1 MFREDNVEQAI
12 IEQLKEL
19 GYEYQYAPDIE
30 RDYKE
35 AILKDVFYESLYKIN
50 KGITEDIADEVYR
63 KIRNFHAVDL
73 VEANYEFY
81 HMLYAGVEVPIEG
94 DKTFVAKLIDRE
106 NIEHNLFQ
114 VLNQYTVIEYK
125 EKRPDVVVFINGIP
139 LIVFELK
146 NAINEDTTI
155 ENAYNQIKNYQED
168 IKSLFYY
175 NAFSVISDGIN
186 ARIGTITADFNR
198 FMTWKSKDGE
208 KPEDNINQIDV
219 LLNGVFRKDRLID
232 IITNFILFQNKEKG
246 RIKILAGYHQY
257 FAVDKSIKSTLK
269 ALDEHT
275 GKAGVVWHTQGS
287 GKSFAMVFYTG
298 KISKIQSLNNPTIV
312 VLTDRNDLDN
322 QLYETFANTNREIL
336 PQKTQHAASRK
347 KLKELLSVNAGGI
360 IFTTIQKFEEG
371 DDIISDRENIIFIV
385 DEAHRSQYSTE
396 KKFNRKTGEFQTGYA
411 KKMRD
416 SLPKATF
423 IAFTGTPIEY
433 ADKNTRIL
441 FGDYIDVYDMTQAVL
456 DNATVPIYYENRV
469 AKLKLDEN
477 VLKEID
483 DEYKYI
489 IENDEADVETVTKS
503 KEELAKLETVIGAQD
518 RLEMLSKDIIEH
530 YEQREDI
537 LNGKAM
543 IVCMTRKIAI
553 DLYKEI
559 IEKRPEWKDKIKVVL
574 TDNND
579 DPTNWHEIV
588 GNKKYR
594 DDLATEFK
602 DEKSKLKIV
611 IVVDMWLTGFDVPD
625 LATMYIDKPMRGH
638 NLMQAIARVNRVY
651 KDKEAGLIVDYIGI
665 GADLRNAL
673 NEYTNRDRDKVPDIT
688 AAYVI
693 VREKLEVMRDFFYG
707 FDYQGFF
714 SSSNQLR
721 LRTLADGINYVL
733 SKDEDEKKDFIA
745 EATALSQA
753 ETLARSILDEQTK
766 LEVEFFKGVKVGVN
780 KITGKGHL
788 TTTEVNQRI
797 LNVLE
802 QAIQEDGII
811 DIFKAADRSNPEISI
826 LSEEYLESIKKS
838 KNKNIAAELLKRL
851 IDGNIRV
858 FKRTNLVKAE
868 LFSQK
873 MTEIMKKYNNRLITS
888 AEVIEEL
895 LNLSKE
901 VVDAKNEGKE
911 KGLTDDEYA
920 FYDAL
925 VKDPNVLK
933 EMQDEVLIQLAHELT
948 ETVRKNRTVDWDK
961 KESARAFM
969 RREIKRLLR
978 KYHYP
983 PTKADEAVQTVV
995 LQAELMGEN
1004 IEVSKK
1010 RDDDTQTE
1018 HINVKTTGF
1027 RNEEELYNLVNNNAE
1042 ILKVAEEEEKYD
1054 PFESNKGKFK
1064 TESGRNIYY
1073 YGEEFGEMPVVNK
1086 KYEGINTLNDLFGIL
1101 LKAWSKESAYPSAQ
1115 EDPEYNKVNDPTYGQ
1130 CAITATIVHDLFGG
1144 TIHRI
1149 RVNGGGTHYFN
1160 KINGHYIDLTRD
1172 QFDIY
1177 NIPINYEPNET
1188 IDREYCNK
1196 NQDTLKRYN
1205 KLIENLARIINL

>member
-1 MFREDNVEQAI
+1 MFKESNVEEAI
-12 IEQLKEL
+12 IEQLQEL
-19 GYEYQYAPDIE
+19 GYGYQYGPDIE

-35 AILKDVFYESLYKIN
+35 PILKDVFYDSLYKIN
-50 KGITEDIADEVYR
+50 KYITEDIADEVYR
-63 KIRNFHAVDL
+63 KVRNFRNVDL

-94 DKTFVAKLIDRE
+94 DRTFVARLIDRN
-106 NIEHNLFQ
+106 NIENNVFQ
-114 VLNQYTVIEYK
+114 VINQYTVIEYK

-168 IKSLFYY
+168 IRNLFYY

-208 KPEDNINQIDV
+208 KPEENINQIDV
-219 LLNGVFRKDRLID
+219 LLNGVFRKNRLID
-232 IITNFILFQNKEKG
+232 IISNFILFQNKEEG

-257 FAVDKSIKSTLK
+257 FAVEKSIKSTLK
-269 ALDEHT
+269 AIEEHS

-298 KISKIQSLNNPTIV
+298 KMLKIPNLNNPTIV

-322 QLYETFANTNREIL
+322 QLYSTFANTNREIL
-336 PQKTQHAASRK
+336 PQEATQALNRK
-347 KLKELLSVNAGGI
+347 NLKELLKVNAGGI
-360 IFTTIQKFEEG
+360 TFTTIQKFEEG
-371 DDIISDRENIIFIV
+371 EDVISERDNIIFIV
-385 DEAHRSQYSTE
+385 DEAHRSQYSLE
-396 KKFNRKTGEFQTGYA
+396 KKLNRKTGEFQVGYA

-416 SLPKATF
+416 SLPNATF

-441 FGDYIDVYDMTQAVL
+441 FGDYIDIYDMTQAVL

-469 AKLKLDEN
+469 AKLKLDEE

-483 DEYKYI
+483 DEYNYI
-489 IENDEADVETVTKS
+489 VENDEADAETVNKS
-503 KEELAKLETVIGAQD
+503 KEKLAKLETVIGSQD
-518 RLEMLSKDIIEH
+518 RLDMLSKDIIEH
-530 YEQREDI
+530 YEQRADI

-553 DLYKEI
+553 NLYKKI
-559 IEKRPEWKDKIKVVL
+559 LNKRPDWNNKIKVVL
-574 TDNND
+574 TDNNN
-579 DPTNWHEIV
+579 DPTEWHEIV

-594 DDLATEFK
+594 DDLAIEFK
-602 DEKSKLKIV
+602 NEDSELKIV

-693 VREKLEVMRDFFYG
+693 VKEKLEIMRDFFYG
-707 FDYQGFF
+707 FNYEPFF

-721 LRTLADGINYVL
+721 LKTLADGINYVL
-733 SKDEDEKKDFIA
+733 EKDEEERKDFIT

-753 ETLARSILDEQTK
+753 ETLARTILDDQTK
-766 LEVEFFKGVKVGVN
+766 LEIEFFKGVKVGIN
-780 KITGKGHL
+780 KITGTGHL

-797 LNVLE
+797 LGVLE

-811 DIFKAADRSNPEISI
+811 DIFKAAEKSNPEISI
-826 LSEEYLESIKKS
+826 LSEEYLEGIKKS
-838 KNKNIAAELLKRL
+838 KNKNIAAALLKRL
-851 IDGNIRV
+851 IDGNIKI
-858 FKRTNLVKAE
+858 FKRTNLVKSE

-873 MTEIMKKYNNRLITS
+873 MAEIMKKYNNRLITS

-901 VVDAKNEGKE
+901 LVEAKNEGKE

-933 EMQDEVLIQLAHELT
+933 EMKDEVLIQLAHELT

-995 LQAELMGEN
+995 MQAELMGEN
-1004 IEVSKK
+1004 YDIKSSENKNV
-1010 RDDDTQTE
+1010 
-1018 HINVKTTGF
+1018 NVKSSIQYSD
-1027 RNEEELYNLVNNNAE
+1027 NNSENLGM
-1042 ILKVAEEEEKYD
+1042 VAEESEKY
-1054 PFESNKGKFK
+1054 
-1064 TESGRNIYY
+1064 
-1073 YGEEFGEMPVVNK
+1073 
-1086 KYEGINTLNDLFGIL
+1086 KYE
-1101 LKAWSKESAYPSAQ
+1101 
-1115 EDPEYNKVNDPTYGQ
+1115 
-1130 CAITATIVHDLFGG
+1130 
-1144 TIHRI
+1144 
-1149 RVNGGGTHYFN
+1149 
-1160 KINGHYIDLTRD
+1160 
-1172 QFDIY
+1172 
-1177 NIPINYEPNET
+1177 
-1188 IDREYCNK
+1188 
-1196 NQDTLKRYN
+1196 
-1205 KLIENLARIINL
+1205 

>member
-50 KGITEDIADEVYR
+50 KDITEDIADEVYR

-94 DKTFVAKLIDRE
+94 DKTFVAKLIDRD
-106 NIEHNLFQ
+106 NIENNLFQ

-269 ALDEHT
+269 ALEEHT
-275 GKAGVVWHTQGS
+275 RKAGVVWHTQGS

-298 KISKIQSLNNPTIV
+298 KISKIPSLNNPTIV

-347 KLKELLSVNAGGI
+347 KLKELLGVNAGGI

-371 DDIISDRENIIFIV
+371 EDIISERENIIFIV

-416 SLPKATF
+416 SLPNATF

-483 DEYKYI
+483 DEYNYI

-559 IEKRPEWKDKIKVVL
+559 IEKRPEWKEKIKVVL

-579 DPTNWHEIV
+579 DPTDWHEIV

-625 LATMYIDKPMRGH
+625 LATMYIDKPKRGH

-688 AAYVI
+688 AAYLI
-693 VREKLEVMRDFFYG
+693 VKEKLEVMRDFFYG

-811 DIFKAADRSNPEISI
+811 DIFKAAERSNPEISI

-873 MTEIMKKYNNRLITS
+873 MAEIMKKYNNRLITS

-995 LQAELMGEN
+995 RQAELMGEN
-1004 IEVSKK
+1004 YDIKLSDEKSI
-1010 RDDDTQTE
+1010 DTQYGIE
-1018 HINVKTTGF
+1018 YSENDF
-1027 RNEEELYNLVNNNAE
+1027 ESLSM
-1042 ILKVAEEEEKYD
+1042 VAEEGEKYTI
-1054 PFESNKGKFK
+1054 K
-1064 TESGRNIYY
+1064 
-1073 YGEEFGEMPVVNK
+1073 
-1086 KYEGINTLNDLFGIL
+1086 EGNN
-1101 LKAWSKESAYPSAQ
+1101 
-1115 EDPEYNKVNDPTYGQ
+1115 
-1130 CAITATIVHDLFGG
+1130 
-1144 TIHRI
+1144 
-1149 RVNGGGTHYFN
+1149 
-1160 KINGHYIDLTRD
+1160 
-1172 QFDIY
+1172 
-1177 NIPINYEPNET
+1177 
-1188 IDREYCNK
+1188 
-1196 NQDTLKRYN
+1196 
-1205 KLIENLARIINL
+1205 

>member
-1 MFREDNVEQAI
+1 MFKESNVEEAV
-12 IEQLKEL
+12 IEQLQEL
-19 GYEYQYAPDIE
+19 GYEYQYGPDIE

-35 AILKDVFYESLYKIN
+35 PILKDVFYDSLYKIN
-50 KGITEDIADEVYR
+50 KNITEDIADEVYR
-63 KIRNFHAVDL
+63 KVRNFRNVDL

-94 DKTFVAKLIDRE
+94 DRTFVARLIDRN
-106 NIEHNLFQ
+106 NIENNLFQ
-114 VLNQYTVIEYK
+114 VINQYTVIEYK

-155 ENAYNQIKNYQED
+155 ENAYYQIKNYQED
-168 IKSLFYY
+168 IRNLFYY

-208 KPEDNINQIDV
+208 KPEENINQIDV
-219 LLNGVFRKDRLID
+219 LLNGVFKKDRLID
-232 IITNFILFQNKEKG
+232 IISNFILFQNKEEG

-257 FAVDKSIKSTLK
+257 FAVEKSIKSTLK
-269 ALDEHT
+269 AIEEHS

-298 KISKIQSLNNPTIV
+298 KMLKIPDLNNPTIV

-322 QLYETFANTNREIL
+322 QLYNTFANTNREIL
-336 PQKTQHAASRK
+336 PQEATQALNRK
-347 KLKELLSVNAGGI
+347 NLKELLKVNAGGI

-371 DDIISDRENIIFIV
+371 EDVISERDNIIFIV
-385 DEAHRSQYSTE
+385 DEAHRSQYSLE
-396 KKFNRKTGEFQTGYA
+396 KKLNRKTGEFQVGYA

-416 SLPKATF
+416 SLPNATF

-441 FGDYIDVYDMTQAVL
+441 FGDYIDIYDMTQAVL

-469 AKLKLDEN
+469 AKLKLDEE

-483 DEYKYI
+483 DEYNYI
-489 IENDEADVETVTKS
+489 VENDEADADTVNKS
-503 KEELAKLETVIGAQD
+503 KEELAKLETVIGSQD
-518 RLEMLSKDIIEH
+518 RLDMLSKDIIEH
-530 YEQREDI
+530 YEQRADI

-553 DLYKEI
+553 NLYKEI
-559 IEKRPEWKDKIKVVL
+559 LNKRPDWNNKIKVVL
-574 TDNND
+574 TDNNN
-579 DPTNWHEIV
+579 DPTEWHEIV

-594 DDLATEFK
+594 DDLAIEFK
-602 DEKSKLKIV
+602 NEDSELKIV
-611 IVVDMWLTGFDVPD
+611 IVVDMWLTGFDIPD

-693 VREKLEVMRDFFYG
+693 VKEKLEIMRDFFYG
-707 FDYQGFF
+707 FNYEPFF

-721 LRTLADGINYVL
+721 LKTLADGINYVL
-733 SKDEDEKKDFIA
+733 EKDEEERKDFIT

-753 ETLARSILDEQTK
+753 ETLARTILDDQTK
-766 LEVEFFKGVKVGVN
+766 LEIEFFKGVKVGIN
-780 KITGKGHL
+780 KITGTGHL

-797 LNVLE
+797 LGVLE

-811 DIFKAADRSNPEISI
+811 DIFKAAEKSNPEISI

-838 KNKNIAAELLKRL
+838 KNKNIAAALLKRL
-851 IDGNIRV
+851 IDGNIKV
-858 FKRTNLVKAE
+858 FKRTNLVKSE

-873 MTEIMKKYNNRLITS
+873 MAEIMKKYNNRLITS

-901 VVDAKNEGKE
+901 LVEAKNEGKE

-933 EMQDEVLIQLAHELT
+933 EMKDEVLIQLAHELT

-995 LQAELMGEN
+995 MQAELMGEN
-1004 IEVSKK
+1004 YDIKSSEN
-1010 RDDDTQTE
+1010 
-1018 HINVKTTGF
+1018 INVEVKPSIQ
-1027 RNEEELYNLVNNNAE
+1027 YSDNNTE
-1042 ILKVAEEEEKYD
+1042 KLGMVAEESEKY
-1054 PFESNKGKFK
+1054 
-1064 TESGRNIYY
+1064 
-1073 YGEEFGEMPVVNK
+1073 
-1086 KYEGINTLNDLFGIL
+1086 KYE
-1101 LKAWSKESAYPSAQ
+1101 
-1115 EDPEYNKVNDPTYGQ
+1115 
-1130 CAITATIVHDLFGG
+1130 
-1144 TIHRI
+1144 
-1149 RVNGGGTHYFN
+1149 
-1160 KINGHYIDLTRD
+1160 
-1172 QFDIY
+1172 
-1177 NIPINYEPNET
+1177 
-1188 IDREYCNK
+1188 
-1196 NQDTLKRYN
+1196 
-1205 KLIENLARIINL
+1205 

>member
-1 MFREDNVEQAI
+1 
-12 IEQLKEL
+12 
-19 GYEYQYAPDIE
+19 
-30 RDYKE
+30 
-35 AILKDVFYESLYKIN
+35 
-50 KGITEDIADEVYR
+50 
-63 KIRNFHAVDL
+63 
-73 VEANYEFY
+73 
-81 HMLYAGVEVPIEG
+81 
-94 DKTFVAKLIDRE
+94 
-106 NIEHNLFQ
+106 
-114 VLNQYTVIEYK
+114 
-125 EKRPDVVVFINGIP
+125 
-139 LIVFELK
+139 
-146 NAINEDTTI
+146 
-155 ENAYNQIKNYQED
+155 
-168 IKSLFYY
+168 
-175 NAFSVISDGIN
+175 
-186 ARIGTITADFNR
+186 
-198 FMTWKSKDGE
+198 
-208 KPEDNINQIDV
+208 
-219 LLNGVFRKDRLID
+219 
-232 IITNFILFQNKEKG
+232 
-246 RIKILAGYHQY
+246 
-257 FAVDKSIKSTLK
+257 
-269 ALDEHT
+269 
-275 GKAGVVWHTQGS
+275 
-287 GKSFAMVFYTG
+287 
-298 KISKIQSLNNPTIV
+298 
-312 VLTDRNDLDN
+312 
-322 QLYETFANTNREIL
+322 
-336 PQKTQHAASRK
+336 
-347 KLKELLSVNAGGI
+347 
-360 IFTTIQKFEEG
+360 
-371 DDIISDRENIIFIV
+371 
-385 DEAHRSQYSTE
+385 
-396 KKFNRKTGEFQTGYA
+396 
-411 KKMRD
+411 MRD

-483 DEYKYI
+483 DEYNYI

-574 TDNND
+574 TDNNN
-579 DPTNWHEIV
+579 DPTDWHEIV

-766 LEVEFFKGVKVGVN
+766 LEVEFFKGIKVGVN

-873 MTEIMKKYNNRLITS
+873 MAEIMKKYNNRLITS

-1010 RDDDTQTE
+1010 RDDDTQIE
-1018 HINVKTTGF
+1018 HTYIKTTGF
-1027 RNEEELYNLVNNNAE
+1027 RNEEELYNLANNNE
-1042 ILKVAEEEEKYD
+1042 LLQVAEEEEKYD

-1086 KYEGINTLNDLFGIL
+1086 IYEGINTLNDLFGVL
-1101 LKAWSKESAYPSAQ
+1101 LKAWTKESAYPSAQ
-1115 EDPEYNKVNDPTYGQ
+1115 KDPEYNKSNDPTYGQ
-1130 CAITATIVHDLFGG
+1130 CAITATLVYDMFGG
-1144 TIHRI
+1144 TIHKI
-1149 RVNGGGTHYFN
+1149 KVNGGGTHYFN

-1172 QFDIY
+1172 QFDLY
-1177 NIPINYEPNET
+1177 NIPVNYEPNET
-1188 IDREYCNK
+1188 IDREYCGK
-1196 NQDTLKRYN
+1196 NADTLKRFELLKEN
-1205 KLIENLARIINL
+1205 IEKVIK

>member
-1 MFREDNVEQAI
+1 MFKESNVEEAI
-12 IEQLKEL
+12 IEQLQEM
-19 GYEYQYAPDIE
+19 GYEYLYGPDIE

-35 AILKDVFYESLYKIN
+35 PILKDVFYDSLYKIN
-50 KGITEDIADEVYR
+50 SGITEDIADEVYR
-63 KIRNFHAVDL
+63 KVRNFRNVDL

-94 DKTFVAKLIDRE
+94 DRTFVARLIDRNIIE
-106 NIEHNLFQ
+106 NNAFQ
-114 VLNQYTVIEYK
+114 VINQYTVIEYK

-168 IKSLFYY
+168 IRNLFYY

-208 KPEDNINQIDV
+208 KPEENINQIDV

-232 IITNFILFQNKEKG
+232 IISNFILFQNKEEG

-257 FAVDKSIKSTLK
+257 FAVEKSIKSTLK
-269 ALDEHT
+269 AIEEHS

-298 KISKIQSLNNPTIV
+298 KMLKIPDLNNPTIV

-322 QLYETFANTNREIL
+322 QLYNTFANTNRELL
-336 PQKTQHAASRK
+336 PQEATQALNRK
-347 KLKELLSVNAGGI
+347 NLQELLKVNAGGI
-360 IFTTIQKFEEG
+360 IFTTIQKFEE
-371 DDIISDRENIIFIV
+371 DDDVISERDNIIFIV
-385 DEAHRSQYSTE
+385 DEAHRSQYSLE
-396 KKFNRKTGEFQTGYA
+396 KKINRKTGEFQIGYA

-416 SLPKATF
+416 SLPNATF

-441 FGDYIDVYDMTQAVL
+441 FGDYIDIYDMTQAVL

-469 AKLKLDEN
+469 AKLKLDEE

-483 DEYKYI
+483 DEYNYI
-489 IENDEADVETVTKS
+489 VENDEADAETVNKS
-503 KEELAKLETVIGAQD
+503 KEELAKLETVIGSQD
-518 RLEMLSKDIIEH
+518 RLDILSKDIIEH
-530 YEQREDI
+530 YEQRADI

-553 DLYKEI
+553 NLYKEI
-559 IEKRPEWKDKIKVVL
+559 LNKRPDWNNKIKVVL
-574 TDNND
+574 TDNNN
-579 DPTNWHEIV
+579 DPTEWHEIV

-594 DDLATEFK
+594 DDLAIEFK
-602 DEKSKLKIV
+602 NEDSELKIV

-693 VREKLEVMRDFFYG
+693 VKEKLEIMRDFFYG
-707 FDYQGFF
+707 FNYEPFF

-721 LRTLADGINYVL
+721 LKTLADGINYVL
-733 SKDEDEKKDFIA
+733 EKDEEERKDFIT

-753 ETLARSILDEQTK
+753 ETLARTILDDQTK
-766 LEVEFFKGVKVGVN
+766 LEIEFFKGVKVGIN
-780 KITGKGHL
+780 KITGTGHL

-797 LNVLE
+797 LGVLE

-811 DIFKAADRSNPEISI
+811 DIFKAAEKSNPEISI
-826 LSEEYLESIKKS
+826 LSEEYLEGIKKS
-838 KNKNIAAELLKRL
+838 KNKNIAAALLKRL
-851 IDGNIRV
+851 IDGNIKI
-858 FKRTNLVKAE
+858 FKRTNLVKSE

-873 MTEIMKKYNNRLITS
+873 MAEIMKKYNNRLITS

-901 VVDAKNEGKE
+901 LVEAKNEGKE

-933 EMQDEVLIQLAHELT
+933 EMKDEVLIQLAHELT

-995 LQAELMGEN
+995 MQAELMGEN
-1004 IEVSKK
+1004 YDIKSSENKNA
-1010 RDDDTQTE
+1010 
-1018 HINVKTTGF
+1018 NVKSSIQ
-1027 RNEEELYNLVNNNAE
+1027 YSVNNSEN
-1042 ILKVAEEEEKYD
+1042 LGMVAEESEKY
-1054 PFESNKGKFK
+1054 
-1064 TESGRNIYY
+1064 
-1073 YGEEFGEMPVVNK
+1073 
-1086 KYEGINTLNDLFGIL
+1086 KYE
-1101 LKAWSKESAYPSAQ
+1101 
-1115 EDPEYNKVNDPTYGQ
+1115 
-1130 CAITATIVHDLFGG
+1130 
-1144 TIHRI
+1144 
-1149 RVNGGGTHYFN
+1149 
-1160 KINGHYIDLTRD
+1160 
-1172 QFDIY
+1172 
-1177 NIPINYEPNET
+1177 
-1188 IDREYCNK
+1188 
-1196 NQDTLKRYN
+1196 
-1205 KLIENLARIINL
+1205 

>member
-1 MFREDNVEQAI
+1 MFKESNVEEAV
-12 IEQLKEL
+12 IEQLQEL
-19 GYEYQYAPDIE
+19 GYEYQYGPDIE

-35 AILKDVFYESLYKIN
+35 PILKDVFYDSLYKIN
-50 KGITEDIADEVYR
+50 KDITEDIADEVYR
-63 KIRNFHAVDL
+63 KVRNFRNVDL

-94 DKTFVAKLIDRE
+94 DRTFVARLIDRN
-106 NIEHNLFQ
+106 NIENNLFQ
-114 VLNQYTVIEYK
+114 VINQYTVIEYK

-146 NAINEDTTI
+146 NAIKEDTTI

-168 IKSLFYY
+168 IRNLFYY

-208 KPEDNINQIDV
+208 KPEENINQIDV
-219 LLNGVFRKDRLID
+219 LLNGVFKKDRLID
-232 IITNFILFQNKEKG
+232 IISNFILFQNKEEG

-257 FAVDKSIKSTLK
+257 FAVEKSIKSTLK
-269 ALDEHT
+269 AIEEHS

-298 KISKIQSLNNPTIV
+298 KMLKIPDLNNPTIV

-322 QLYETFANTNREIL
+322 QLYNTFANTNREIL
-336 PQKTQHAASRK
+336 PQEATQALNRK
-347 KLKELLSVNAGGI
+347 NLKELLKVNAGGI

-371 DDIISDRENIIFIV
+371 EDVISERDNIIFIV
-385 DEAHRSQYSTE
+385 DEAHRSQYSLE
-396 KKFNRKTGEFQTGYA
+396 KKLNRKTGEFQVGYA

-416 SLPKATF
+416 SLPNATF

-441 FGDYIDVYDMTQAVL
+441 FGDYIDIYDMTQAVL

-469 AKLKLDEN
+469 AKLKLDEE

-483 DEYKYI
+483 DEYNYI
-489 IENDEADVETVTKS
+489 VENDEADADTVNKS
-503 KEELAKLETVIGAQD
+503 KEELAKLETVIGSQD
-518 RLEMLSKDIIEH
+518 RLDMLSKDIIEH
-530 YEQREDI
+530 YEQRADI

-553 DLYKEI
+553 NLYKEI
-559 IEKRPEWKDKIKVVL
+559 LNKRPDWNNKIKVVL
-574 TDNND
+574 TDNNN
-579 DPTNWHEIV
+579 DPTEWHEIV

-594 DDLATEFK
+594 DDLAIEFK
-602 DEKSKLKIV
+602 NEDSELKIV
-611 IVVDMWLTGFDVPD
+611 IVVDMWLTGFDIPD

-693 VREKLEVMRDFFYG
+693 VKEKLEIMRDFFYG
-707 FDYQGFF
+707 FNYEPFF

-721 LRTLADGINYVL
+721 LKTLADGINYVL
-733 SKDEDEKKDFIA
+733 EKDEEERKDFIT

-753 ETLARSILDEQTK
+753 ETLARTILDDKTK
-766 LEVEFFKGVKVGVN
+766 LEIEFFKGVKVGIN
-780 KITGKGHL
+780 KITGTGHL

-797 LNVLE
+797 LGVLE

-811 DIFKAADRSNPEISI
+811 DIFKAAEKSNPEISI

-838 KNKNIAAELLKRL
+838 KNKNIAAALLKRL
-851 IDGNIRV
+851 IDGNIKV
-858 FKRTNLVKAE
+858 FKRTNLVKSE

-873 MTEIMKKYNNRLITS
+873 MAEIMKKYNNRLITS

-901 VVDAKNEGKE
+901 LVEAKNEGKE

-933 EMQDEVLIQLAHELT
+933 EMKDEVLIQLAHELT

-995 LQAELMGEN
+995 MQAELMGEN
-1004 IEVSKK
+1004 YDIKSSEN
-1010 RDDDTQTE
+1010 
-1018 HINVKTTGF
+1018 INVNVKPSIQ
-1027 RNEEELYNLVNNNAE
+1027 YSDNNTE
-1042 ILKVAEEEEKYD
+1042 KLGMVAEESEKY
-1054 PFESNKGKFK
+1054 
-1064 TESGRNIYY
+1064 
-1073 YGEEFGEMPVVNK
+1073 
-1086 KYEGINTLNDLFGIL
+1086 KYE
-1101 LKAWSKESAYPSAQ
+1101 
-1115 EDPEYNKVNDPTYGQ
+1115 
-1130 CAITATIVHDLFGG
+1130 
-1144 TIHRI
+1144 
-1149 RVNGGGTHYFN
+1149 
-1160 KINGHYIDLTRD
+1160 
-1172 QFDIY
+1172 
-1177 NIPINYEPNET
+1177 
-1188 IDREYCNK
+1188 
-1196 NQDTLKRYN
+1196 
-1205 KLIENLARIINL
+1205 

>member
-1 MFREDNVEQAI
+1 MFKESNVEEAI
-12 IEQLKEL
+12 IEQLQEL
-19 GYEYQYAPDIE
+19 GYEYQYGPEIE

-35 AILKDVFYESLYKIN
+35 PILKEVFYDSLYKIN
-50 KGITEDIADEVYR
+50 KDITEDIADEVYR
-63 KIRNFHAVDL
+63 KVRNFRNVDL

-94 DKTFVAKLIDRE
+94 DRTFVAKLIDRN
-106 NIEHNLFQ
+106 NIENNVFQ
-114 VLNQYTVIEYK
+114 VINQYTVIEYK

-168 IKSLFYY
+168 IRNLFYY

-208 KPEDNINQIDV
+208 KPEENINQIDV

-232 IITNFILFQNKEKG
+232 IISNFILFQNKEEG

-257 FAVDKSIKSTLK
+257 FAVEKSIKSTLK
-269 ALDEHT
+269 AIEENS

-298 KISKIQSLNNPTIV
+298 KMLKIPDLNNPTIV

-322 QLYETFANTNREIL
+322 QLYNTFANTNREIL
-336 PQKTQHAASRK
+336 PQEATQALNRK
-347 KLKELLSVNAGGI
+347 NLKELLKVNAGGI

-371 DDIISDRENIIFIV
+371 EDVISERDNIIFIV
-385 DEAHRSQYSTE
+385 DEAHRSQYSLE
-396 KKFNRKTGEFQTGYA
+396 KKLNRKTGEFQVGYA

-416 SLPKATF
+416 SLPNATF

-441 FGDYIDVYDMTQAVL
+441 FGDYIDIYDMTQAVL

-469 AKLKLDEN
+469 AKLKLDEE

-483 DEYKYI
+483 DEYNYI
-489 IENDEADVETVTKS
+489 VENDEADAETVNKS
-503 KEELAKLETVIGAQD
+503 KEELAKLETVIGSQD
-518 RLEMLSKDIIEH
+518 RLDMLSKDIIEH
-530 YEQREDI
+530 YEQRADI

-553 DLYKEI
+553 NLYKEI
-559 IEKRPEWKDKIKVVL
+559 LNKRPDWNNKIKVVL
-574 TDNND
+574 TDNNN
-579 DPTNWHEIV
+579 DPTEWHEIV

-594 DDLATEFK
+594 DDLAIEFK
-602 DEKSKLKIV
+602 NEDSELKIV

-693 VREKLEVMRDFFYG
+693 VKEKLEIMRDFFYG
-707 FDYQGFF
+707 FNYEPFF

-721 LRTLADGINYVL
+721 LKTLADGINYVL
-733 SKDEDEKKDFIA
+733 EKDEEERKDFIT

-753 ETLARSILDEQTK
+753 ETLARTILDDQTK
-766 LEVEFFKGVKVGVN
+766 LEIEFFKGVKVGIN
-780 KITGKGHL
+780 KITGTGHL

-797 LNVLE
+797 LGVLE

-811 DIFKAADRSNPEISI
+811 DIFKAAEKSNPEISI
-826 LSEEYLESIKKS
+826 LSEEYLEGIKKS
-838 KNKNIAAELLKRL
+838 KNKNIAAALLKRL
-851 IDGNIRV
+851 IDGNIKI
-858 FKRTNLVKAE
+858 FKRTNLVKSE

-873 MTEIMKKYNNRLITS
+873 MAEIMKKYNNRLITS

-901 VVDAKNEGKE
+901 LVEAKNEGKE

-933 EMQDEVLIQLAHELT
+933 EMKDEVLIQLAHELT

-995 LQAELMGEN
+995 MQAELMGEN
-1004 IEVSKK
+1004 YDIKSSENKNV
-1010 RDDDTQTE
+1010 
-1018 HINVKTTGF
+1018 NVKSSIQYSD
-1027 RNEEELYNLVNNNAE
+1027 NNSENLGM
-1042 ILKVAEEEEKYD
+1042 VAEESEKY
-1054 PFESNKGKFK
+1054 
-1064 TESGRNIYY
+1064 
-1073 YGEEFGEMPVVNK
+1073 
-1086 KYEGINTLNDLFGIL
+1086 KYE
-1101 LKAWSKESAYPSAQ
+1101 
-1115 EDPEYNKVNDPTYGQ
+1115 
-1130 CAITATIVHDLFGG
+1130 
-1144 TIHRI
+1144 
-1149 RVNGGGTHYFN
+1149 
-1160 KINGHYIDLTRD
+1160 
-1172 QFDIY
+1172 
-1177 NIPINYEPNET
+1177 
-1188 IDREYCNK
+1188 
-1196 NQDTLKRYN
+1196 
-1205 KLIENLARIINL
+1205 

>member
-106 NIEHNLFQ
+106 NIENNLFQ

-360 IFTTIQKFEEG
+360 IFTTIQKFEED

-483 DEYKYI
+483 DEYNYI

-574 TDNND
+574 TDNNN
-579 DPTNWHEIV
+579 DPTDWHEIV

-766 LEVEFFKGVKVGVN
+766 LEVEFFKGIKVGVN

-873 MTEIMKKYNNRLITS
+873 MAEIMKKYNNRLITS

-1010 RDDDTQTE
+1010 RDDDTQIE
-1018 HINVKTTGF
+1018 HTYIKTTGF
-1027 RNEEELYNLVNNNAE
+1027 RNEEELYNLANNNE
-1042 ILKVAEEEEKYD
+1042 LLQVAEEEEKYD

-1086 KYEGINTLNDLFGIL
+1086 IYEGINTLNDLFGVL
-1101 LKAWSKESAYPSAQ
+1101 LKAWTKESAYPSAQ
-1115 EDPEYNKVNDPTYGQ
+1115 KDPEYNKSNDPTYGQ
-1130 CAITATIVHDLFGG
+1130 CAITATLVYDMFGG
-1144 TIHRI
+1144 TIHKI
-1149 RVNGGGTHYFN
+1149 KVNGGGTHYFN

-1172 QFDIY
+1172 QFDLY
-1177 NIPINYEPNET
+1177 NIPVNYEPNET
-1188 IDREYCNK
+1188 IDREYCGK
-1196 NQDTLKRYN
+1196 NADTLKRFELLKEN
-1205 KLIENLARIINL
+1205 IEKVIK

>member
-1 MFREDNVEQAI
+1 MFKESNVEEAI
-12 IEQLKEL
+12 IEQLQEL
-19 GYEYQYAPDIE
+19 GYEYLYGPYIE

-35 AILKDVFYESLYKIN
+35 PILKDVFYDSLYKIN
-50 KGITEDIADEVYR
+50 NGITEDIADEVYR
-63 KIRNFHAVDL
+63 KVRNFRNVDL

-94 DKTFVAKLIDRE
+94 DRTFVARLIDRN
-106 NIEHNLFQ
+106 NIENNLFQ
-114 VLNQYTVIEYK
+114 VINQYTVIEYK

-146 NAINEDTTI
+146 NAIKEDTTI

-168 IKSLFYY
+168 IRNLFYY

-208 KPEDNINQIDV
+208 KPEENINQIDV
-219 LLNGVFRKDRLID
+219 LLNGVFKKDRLID
-232 IITNFILFQNKEKG
+232 IISNFILFQNKEEG

-257 FAVDKSIKSTLK
+257 FAVEKSIKSTLK
-269 ALDEHT
+269 AIGEHS

-298 KISKIQSLNNPTIV
+298 KMLKIPDLNNPTIV

-322 QLYETFANTNREIL
+322 QLYNTFANTNREIL
-336 PQKTQHAASRK
+336 PQEATQALNRK
-347 KLKELLSVNAGGI
+347 NLKELLKVNAGGI

-371 DDIISDRENIIFIV
+371 EDVISERDNIIFIV
-385 DEAHRSQYSTE
+385 DEAHRSQYSLE
-396 KKFNRKTGEFQTGYA
+396 KKLNRKTGEFQVGYA

-416 SLPKATF
+416 SLPNATF

-441 FGDYIDVYDMTQAVL
+441 FGDYIDIYDMTQAVL

-469 AKLKLDEN
+469 AKLKLDEE

-483 DEYKYI
+483 DEYNYI
-489 IENDEADVETVTKS
+489 VENDEADAETVNKS
-503 KEELAKLETVIGAQD
+503 KEELAKLETVIGSQD
-518 RLEMLSKDIIEH
+518 RLDMLSKDIIEH
-530 YEQREDI
+530 YEQRADI

-553 DLYKEI
+553 NLYKEI
-559 IEKRPEWKDKIKVVL
+559 LNKRPDWNNKIKVVL
-574 TDNND
+574 TDNNN
-579 DPTNWHEIV
+579 DPTEWHEIV

-594 DDLATEFK
+594 DDLAIEFK
-602 DEKSKLKIV
+602 NEDSELKIV

-693 VREKLEVMRDFFYG
+693 VKEKLEIMRDFFYG
-707 FDYQGFF
+707 FNYEPFF
-714 SSSNQLR
+714 SRSNQLR
-721 LRTLADGINYVL
+721 LKTLADGINYVL
-733 SKDEDEKKDFIA
+733 EKDEEERKDFIA

-753 ETLARSILDEQTK
+753 ETLARTILDDQTK
-766 LEVEFFKGVKVGVN
+766 LEIEFFKGVKVGIN
-780 KITGKGHL
+780 KITGTGHL

-797 LNVLE
+797 LGILE

-811 DIFKAADRSNPEISI
+811 DIFKAAEKSNPEISI
-826 LSEEYLESIKKS
+826 LSEEYLEGIKKS
-838 KNKNIAAELLKRL
+838 KNKNIAAALLKRL
-851 IDGNIRV
+851 IDGNIKI
-858 FKRTNLVKAE
+858 FKRTNLVKSE

-873 MTEIMKKYNNRLITS
+873 MAEIMKKYNNRLITS

-901 VVDAKNEGKE
+901 LVEAKNEGKE

-933 EMQDEVLIQLAHELT
+933 EMKDEVLIQLAHELT

-995 LQAELMGEN
+995 MQAELMGEN
-1004 IEVSKK
+1004 YDIKSSENKNA
-1010 RDDDTQTE
+1010 
-1018 HINVKTTGF
+1018 NVKTSIQYSD
-1027 RNEEELYNLVNNNAE
+1027 NNSENLDM
-1042 ILKVAEEEEKYD
+1042 VAEESEKY
-1054 PFESNKGKFK
+1054 
-1064 TESGRNIYY
+1064 
-1073 YGEEFGEMPVVNK
+1073 
-1086 KYEGINTLNDLFGIL
+1086 KYE
-1101 LKAWSKESAYPSAQ
+1101 
-1115 EDPEYNKVNDPTYGQ
+1115 
-1130 CAITATIVHDLFGG
+1130 
-1144 TIHRI
+1144 
-1149 RVNGGGTHYFN
+1149 
-1160 KINGHYIDLTRD
+1160 
-1172 QFDIY
+1172 
-1177 NIPINYEPNET
+1177 
-1188 IDREYCNK
+1188 
-1196 NQDTLKRYN
+1196 
-1205 KLIENLARIINL
+1205 

>member
-1 MFREDNVEQAI
+1 MFKESNVEEAI
-12 IEQLKEL
+12 IEQLQEL
-19 GYEYQYAPDIE
+19 GYEYQYGPEIE

-35 AILKDVFYESLYKIN
+35 PILKDVFYDSLYKIN
-50 KGITEDIADEVYR
+50 KDITEDIADEVYR
-63 KIRNFHAVDL
+63 KVRNFRNVDL

-81 HMLYAGVEVPIEG
+81 HMLYSGIEVPIEG
-94 DKTFVAKLIDRE
+94 DRTFVARLIDRK
-106 NIEHNLFQ
+106 NIENNLFQ
-114 VLNQYTVIEYK
+114 VINQYTVIEYK

-168 IKSLFYY
+168 IRNLFYY

-208 KPEDNINQIDV
+208 KPEENINQIDV

-232 IITNFILFQNKEKG
+232 IISNFILFQNKEEG

-257 FAVDKSIKSTLK
+257 FAVEKSIKSTLK
-269 ALDEHT
+269 AIEEHS

-298 KISKIQSLNNPTIV
+298 KMLKIPDLNNPTIV

-322 QLYETFANTNREIL
+322 QLYNTFANTNREIL
-336 PQKTQHAASRK
+336 PQEATQALNRK
-347 KLKELLSVNAGGI
+347 NLKELLKVNAGGI

-371 DDIISDRENIIFIV
+371 EDVISERDNIIFIV
-385 DEAHRSQYSTE
+385 DEAHRSQYSLE
-396 KKFNRKTGEFQTGYA
+396 KKLNRKTGEFQVGYA

-416 SLPKATF
+416 SLPNATF

-441 FGDYIDVYDMTQAVL
+441 FGDYIDIYDMTQAVL

-469 AKLKLDEN
+469 AKLKLDEE

-483 DEYKYI
+483 NEYNYI
-489 IENDEADVETVTKS
+489 VENDEADADTVNKS
-503 KEELAKLETVIGAQD
+503 KEELAKLETIIGSQD
-518 RLEMLSKDIIEH
+518 RLDILSKDIIEH
-530 YEQREDI
+530 YEQRADI

-553 DLYKEI
+553 NLYKEI
-559 IEKRPEWKDKIKVVL
+559 LNKRPDWNNKIKVVL
-574 TDNND
+574 TDNNN
-579 DPTNWHEIV
+579 DPTEWHEIV

-594 DDLATEFK
+594 DDLAIEFK
-602 DEKSKLKIV
+602 NEDSELKIV

-693 VREKLEVMRDFFYG
+693 VKEKLEIMRDFFYG
-707 FDYQGFF
+707 FNYEPFF

-721 LRTLADGINYVL
+721 LKTLADGINYIL
-733 SKDEDEKKDFIA
+733 EKDEEERKDFIT

-753 ETLARSILDEQTK
+753 ETLARTILDDQTK
-766 LEVEFFKGVKVGVN
+766 LEIEFFKGVKVGIN
-780 KITGKGHL
+780 KITGTGHL

-797 LNVLE
+797 LGVLE

-811 DIFKAADRSNPEISI
+811 DIFKAAEKSNPEISI
-826 LSEEYLESIKKS
+826 LSEEYLEGIKKS
-838 KNKNIAAELLKRL
+838 KNKNIAAALLKRL
-851 IDGNIRV
+851 IDGNIKV
-858 FKRTNLVKAE
+858 FKRTNLVKSE

-873 MTEIMKKYNNRLITS
+873 MAEIMKKYNNRLITS

-901 VVDAKNEGKE
+901 LVEAKNEGKE

-933 EMQDEVLIQLAHELT
+933 EMKDEVLIQLAHELT

-995 LQAELMGEN
+995 MQAELMGEN
-1004 IEVSKK
+1004 YDIKSSENKNA
-1010 RDDDTQTE
+1010 
-1018 HINVKTTGF
+1018 NVKSSIQ
-1027 RNEEELYNLVNNNAE
+1027 YSVNNSEN
-1042 ILKVAEEEEKYD
+1042 LGMVAEESEKY
-1054 PFESNKGKFK
+1054 
-1064 TESGRNIYY
+1064 
-1073 YGEEFGEMPVVNK
+1073 
-1086 KYEGINTLNDLFGIL
+1086 KYE
-1101 LKAWSKESAYPSAQ
+1101 
-1115 EDPEYNKVNDPTYGQ
+1115 
-1130 CAITATIVHDLFGG
+1130 
-1144 TIHRI
+1144 
-1149 RVNGGGTHYFN
+1149 
-1160 KINGHYIDLTRD
+1160 
-1172 QFDIY
+1172 
-1177 NIPINYEPNET
+1177 
-1188 IDREYCNK
+1188 
-1196 NQDTLKRYN
+1196 
-1205 KLIENLARIINL
+1205 

>member
-1 MFREDNVEQAI
+1 MFKESNVEEAI
-12 IEQLKEL
+12 IEQLQEL
-19 GYEYQYAPDIE
+19 GYEYLYGPDIE

-35 AILKDVFYESLYKIN
+35 PILKDVFYDSLYKIN
-50 KGITEDIADEVYR
+50 KDITEDIADEVYR
-63 KIRNFHAVDL
+63 KVRNFRNVDL

-94 DKTFVAKLIDRE
+94 DRTFVARLIDRK
-106 NIEHNLFQ
+106 NIENNLFQ
-114 VLNQYTVIEYK
+114 VINQYTVIEYK

-146 NAINEDTTI
+146 NAIKEDTTI

-168 IKSLFYY
+168 IRNLFYY

-208 KPEDNINQIDV
+208 KPEENINQIDV
-219 LLNGVFRKDRLID
+219 LLNGVFKKDRLID
-232 IITNFILFQNKEKG
+232 IISNFILFQNKEEG

-257 FAVDKSIKSTLK
+257 FAVEKSIKSTLK
-269 ALDEHT
+269 AIEEHS

-298 KISKIQSLNNPTIV
+298 KMLKIPDLNNPTIV

-322 QLYETFANTNREIL
+322 QLYNTFANTNREIL
-336 PQKTQHAASRK
+336 PQEATQALNRK
-347 KLKELLSVNAGGI
+347 NLKELLKVNAGGI

-371 DDIISDRENIIFIV
+371 EDVISERDNIIFIV
-385 DEAHRSQYSTE
+385 DEAHRSQYSLE
-396 KKFNRKTGEFQTGYA
+396 KKLNRKTGEFQVGYA

-416 SLPKATF
+416 SLPNATF

-441 FGDYIDVYDMTQAVL
+441 FGDYIDIYDMTQAVL

-469 AKLKLDEN
+469 AKLKLDEE

-483 DEYKYI
+483 NEYNYI
-489 IENDEADVETVTKS
+489 VENDEADADTVNKS
-503 KEELAKLETVIGAQD
+503 KEELAKLETIIGSQD
-518 RLEMLSKDIIEH
+518 RLDILSKDIIEH
-530 YEQREDI
+530 YEQRADI

-553 DLYKEI
+553 NLYKEI
-559 IEKRPEWKDKIKVVL
+559 LNKRPNWNNKIKVVL
-574 TDNND
+574 TDNNN
-579 DPTNWHEIV
+579 DPTEWHEIV

-594 DDLATEFK
+594 DDLAIEFK
-602 DEKSKLKIV
+602 NEDSELKIV

-693 VREKLEVMRDFFYG
+693 VKEKLEIMRDFFYG
-707 FDYQGFF
+707 FNYEPFF

-721 LRTLADGINYVL
+721 LKTLADGINYVL
-733 SKDEDEKKDFIA
+733 EKDEDERKDFIT

-753 ETLARSILDEQTK
+753 ETLARTILDDQTK
-766 LEVEFFKGVKVGVN
+766 LEIEFFKGVKVGIN
-780 KITGKGHL
+780 KITGTGHL

-797 LNVLE
+797 LGVLE

-811 DIFKAADRSNPEISI
+811 DIFKAAEKSNPEISI

-838 KNKNIAAELLKRL
+838 KNKNIAAALLKRL
-851 IDGNIRV
+851 IDGNIKV
-858 FKRTNLVKAE
+858 FKRTNLVKSE
-868 LFSQK
+868 LFLQK
-873 MTEIMKKYNNRLITS
+873 MAEIMKKYNNRLITS

-901 VVDAKNEGKE
+901 LVEAKNEGKE

-933 EMQDEVLIQLAHELT
+933 EMKDEVLIQLAHELT

-995 LQAELMGEN
+995 MQAELMGEN
-1004 IEVSKK
+1004 YDIKSSENKNV
-1010 RDDDTQTE
+1010 
-1018 HINVKTTGF
+1018 NVKSSIQYSD
-1027 RNEEELYNLVNNNAE
+1027 NNSENLNM
-1042 ILKVAEEEEKYD
+1042 VAEE
-1054 PFESNKGKFK
+1054 S
-1064 TESGRNIYY
+1064 
-1073 YGEEFGEMPVVNK
+1073 K
-1086 KYEGINTLNDLFGIL
+1086 KY
-1101 LKAWSKESAYPSAQ
+1101 K
-1115 EDPEYNKVNDPTYGQ
+1115 
-1130 CAITATIVHDLFGG
+1130 
-1144 TIHRI
+1144 
-1149 RVNGGGTHYFN
+1149 
-1160 KINGHYIDLTRD
+1160 
-1172 QFDIY
+1172 
-1177 NIPINYEPNET
+1177 YE
-1188 IDREYCNK
+1188 
-1196 NQDTLKRYN
+1196 
-1205 KLIENLARIINL
+1205 

>member
-1 MFREDNVEQAI
+1 MFKESNVEEAI
-12 IEQLKEL
+12 IEQLQEL
-19 GYEYQYAPDIE
+19 GYGYQYGPEIE

-35 AILKDVFYESLYKIN
+35 PILKDVFYDSLYKIN
-50 KGITEDIADEVYR
+50 KGITEDIVDEVYR
-63 KIRNFHAVDL
+63 KVRNFRNVDL

-94 DKTFVAKLIDRE
+94 DRTFVARLIDRN
-106 NIEHNLFQ
+106 NIENNLFQ
-114 VLNQYTVIEYK
+114 VINQYTVIEYK

-168 IKSLFYY
+168 IRNLFYY

-208 KPEDNINQIDV
+208 KPEENINQIDV

-232 IITNFILFQNKEKG
+232 IISNFILFQNKEEG

-257 FAVDKSIKSTLK
+257 FAVEKSIKSTLK
-269 ALDEHT
+269 AIEEHS

-298 KISKIQSLNNPTIV
+298 KMLKIPDLNNPTIV

-322 QLYETFANTNREIL
+322 QLYNTFANTNREIL
-336 PQKTQHAASRK
+336 PQEATQALNRK
-347 KLKELLSVNAGGI
+347 NLKELLKVNAGGI

-371 DDIISDRENIIFIV
+371 EDVISERDNIIFIV
-385 DEAHRSQYSTE
+385 DEAHRSQYSLE
-396 KKFNRKTGEFQTGYA
+396 KKLNRKTGELQVGYA

-416 SLPKATF
+416 SLPNATF

-441 FGDYIDVYDMTQAVL
+441 FGDYIDIYDMTQAVL

-469 AKLKLDEN
+469 AKLKLDEE

-483 DEYKYI
+483 DEYNYI
-489 IENDEADVETVTKS
+489 VENDEADAETVNKS
-503 KEELAKLETVIGAQD
+503 KEELAKLETVIGSQD
-518 RLEMLSKDIIEH
+518 RLDMLSKDIIEH
-530 YEQREDI
+530 YEQRADI

-553 DLYKEI
+553 NLYKEI
-559 IEKRPEWKDKIKVVL
+559 LNKRPDWNNKIKVVL
-574 TDNND
+574 TDNNN
-579 DPTNWHEIV
+579 DPTEWHEIV

-594 DDLATEFK
+594 DDLAIEFK
-602 DEKSKLKIV
+602 NEDSELKIV

-693 VREKLEVMRDFFYG
+693 VKEKLEIMRDFFYG
-707 FDYQGFF
+707 FNYEPFF

-721 LRTLADGINYVL
+721 LKTLADGINYVL
-733 SKDEDEKKDFIA
+733 EKDEEERKDFIT

-753 ETLARSILDEQTK
+753 ETLARTILDDQTK
-766 LEVEFFKGVKVGVN
+766 LEIEFFKGVKVGIN
-780 KITGKGHL
+780 KITGTGHL

-797 LNVLE
+797 LGVLE

-811 DIFKAADRSNPEISI
+811 DIFKAAEKSNPEISI
-826 LSEEYLESIKKS
+826 LSEEYLEGIKKS
-838 KNKNIAAELLKRL
+838 KNKNIAAALLKRL
-851 IDGNIRV
+851 IDGNIKI
-858 FKRTNLVKAE
+858 FKRTNLVKSE

-873 MTEIMKKYNNRLITS
+873 MAEIMKKYNNRLITS

-901 VVDAKNEGKE
+901 LVEAKNEGKE

-933 EMQDEVLIQLAHELT
+933 EMKDEVLIQLAHELT

-995 LQAELMGEN
+995 MQAELMGEN
-1004 IEVSKK
+1004 YDIKSSENKNV
-1010 RDDDTQTE
+1010 
-1018 HINVKTTGF
+1018 NVKSSIQYSD
-1027 RNEEELYNLVNNNAE
+1027 NNSENLGM
-1042 ILKVAEEEEKYD
+1042 VAEESEKY
-1054 PFESNKGKFK
+1054 
-1064 TESGRNIYY
+1064 
-1073 YGEEFGEMPVVNK
+1073 
-1086 KYEGINTLNDLFGIL
+1086 KYE
-1101 LKAWSKESAYPSAQ
+1101 
-1115 EDPEYNKVNDPTYGQ
+1115 
-1130 CAITATIVHDLFGG
+1130 
-1144 TIHRI
+1144 
-1149 RVNGGGTHYFN
+1149 
-1160 KINGHYIDLTRD
+1160 
-1172 QFDIY
+1172 
-1177 NIPINYEPNET
+1177 
-1188 IDREYCNK
+1188 
-1196 NQDTLKRYN
+1196 
-1205 KLIENLARIINL
+1205 

>member
-1 MFREDNVEQAI
+1 MFKEDNVEQAI

-35 AILKDVFYESLYKIN
+35 VILKDVFYESLYKIN
-50 KGITEDIADEVYR
+50 KDITEDIADEVYR
-63 KIRNFHAVDL
+63 KIRNFHNIDL
-73 VEANYEFY
+73 VEANYEFC
-81 HMLYAGVEVPIEG
+81 HMLYAGVEVPIKG
-94 DKTFVAKLIDRE
+94 DKTYVAKLIDRE
-106 NIEHNLFQ
+106 DINNNLFQ
-114 VLNQYTVIEYK
+114 VLNQYTVVEYK
-125 EKRPDVVVFINGIP
+125 EKRPDIVVFINGIP

-208 KPEDNINQIDV
+208 KPEDNINQIDI

-232 IITNFILFQNKEKG
+232 IISNFILFQNKEKG

-269 ALDEHT
+269 ALEEHT
-275 GKAGVVWHTQGS
+275 RKAGVVWHTQGS

-298 KISKIQSLNNPTIV
+298 KISKIPSLNNPTIV

-347 KLKELLSVNAGGI
+347 KLKELLGVNAGGI

-371 DDIISDRENIIFIV
+371 EDIISERENIIFIV
-385 DEAHRSQYSTE
+385 DEAHRSQYSIE

-416 SLPKATF
+416 SLPNATF

-469 AKLKLDEN
+469 AKLKLDES

-483 DEYKYI
+483 DEYNYI
-489 IENDEADVETVTKS
+489 VENDEANADTVTKS
-503 KEELAKLETVIGAQD
+503 KEELAKLETIIGSQD
-518 RLEMLSKDIIEH
+518 RLDMLSKDIIEH
-530 YEQREDI
+530 YEQRADI

-553 DLYKEI
+553 NLYKEI
-559 IEKRPEWKDKIKVVL
+559 INKRPDWKEQVKVVL

-579 DPTNWHEIV
+579 DPTEWHEIV

-693 VREKLEVMRDFFYG
+693 VKEKLEVMRDFFYG
-707 FDYQGFF
+707 FNYQVFF

-733 SKDEDEKKDFIA
+733 SKDEEEKKDFIA

-766 LEVEFFKGVKVGVN
+766 LEVEFFKGVKVGIN

-811 DIFKAADRSNPEISI
+811 DIFKAAERSNPEISI
-826 LSEEYLESIKKS
+826 LSEEYLEGIKKS
-838 KNKNIAAELLKRL
+838 KNKNIAAELLRRL

-858 FKRTNLVKAE
+858 FKRTNLVKSE

-873 MTEIMKKYNNRLITS
+873 MAEIMKKYNNRLISS

-895 LNLSKE
+895 LNLSK
-901 VVDAKNEGKE
+901 
-911 KGLTDDEYA
+911 
-920 FYDAL
+920 
-925 VKDPNVLK
+925 
-933 EMQDEVLIQLAHELT
+933 
-948 ETVRKNRTVDWDK
+948 
-961 KESARAFM
+961 
-969 RREIKRLLR
+969 
-978 KYHYP
+978 
-983 PTKADEAVQTVV
+983 
-995 LQAELMGEN
+995 
-1004 IEVSKK
+1004 
-1010 RDDDTQTE
+1010 
-1018 HINVKTTGF
+1018 
-1027 RNEEELYNLVNNNAE
+1027 
-1042 ILKVAEEEEKYD
+1042 
-1054 PFESNKGKFK
+1054 
-1064 TESGRNIYY
+1064 
-1073 YGEEFGEMPVVNK
+1073 
-1086 KYEGINTLNDLFGIL
+1086 
-1101 LKAWSKESAYPSAQ
+1101 
-1115 EDPEYNKVNDPTYGQ
+1115 
-1130 CAITATIVHDLFGG
+1130 
-1144 TIHRI
+1144 
-1149 RVNGGGTHYFN
+1149 
-1160 KINGHYIDLTRD
+1160 
-1172 QFDIY
+1172 
-1177 NIPINYEPNET
+1177 
-1188 IDREYCNK
+1188 
-1196 NQDTLKRYN
+1196 
-1205 KLIENLARIINL
+1205 

>member
-1 MFREDNVEQAI
+1 MFKESNVEEAI
-12 IEQLKEL
+12 IEQLQEL
-19 GYEYQYAPDIE
+19 GYEYQYGPDIE

-35 AILKDVFYESLYKIN
+35 PILKDMFYDSLYKIN
-50 KGITEDIADEVYR
+50 KDITKDIADEVYR
-63 KIRNFHAVDL
+63 KVRNFRNVDL

-81 HMLYAGVEVPIEG
+81 HMLYSGIEVPIEG
-94 DKTFVAKLIDRE
+94 DRTFVARLIDRK
-106 NIEHNLFQ
+106 NIENNLFQ
-114 VLNQYTVIEYK
+114 VINQYTVIEYK

-168 IKSLFYY
+168 IRNLFYY

-208 KPEDNINQIDV
+208 KPEENINQIDV

-232 IITNFILFQNKEKG
+232 IISNFILFQNKEEG

-257 FAVDKSIKSTLK
+257 FAVAKSIKSTLK
-269 ALDEHT
+269 AIEEHS

-298 KISKIQSLNNPTIV
+298 KMLKIPDLNNPTIV

-322 QLYETFANTNREIL
+322 QLYNTFANTNREIL
-336 PQKTQHAASRK
+336 PQEATQALNRK
-347 KLKELLSVNAGGI
+347 NLKELLKVNAGGI

-371 DDIISDRENIIFIV
+371 EGVISERDNIIFIV
-385 DEAHRSQYSTE
+385 DEAHRSQYSLE
-396 KKFNRKTGEFQTGYA
+396 KKLNRKTGEFQVGYA

-416 SLPKATF
+416 SLPNATF

-441 FGDYIDVYDMTQAVL
+441 FGDYIDIYDMTQAVL

-469 AKLKLDEN
+469 AKLKLDEE

-483 DEYKYI
+483 NEYNYI
-489 IENDEADVETVTKS
+489 VENDEADADTVNKS
-503 KEELAKLETVIGAQD
+503 KEELAKLETIIGSQD
-518 RLEMLSKDIIEH
+518 RLDILSKDIIEH
-530 YEQREDI
+530 YEQRADI

-553 DLYKEI
+553 NLYKEI
-559 IEKRPEWKDKIKVVL
+559 LNKRPDWNNKIKVVL
-574 TDNND
+574 TDNNN
-579 DPTNWHEIV
+579 DPTEWHEIV

-594 DDLATEFK
+594 DDLAIEFK
-602 DEKSKLKIV
+602 NEDSELKIV

-693 VREKLEVMRDFFYG
+693 VKEKLEIMRDFFYG
-707 FDYQGFF
+707 FNYEPFF

-721 LRTLADGINYVL
+721 LKTLADGINYVL
-733 SKDEDEKKDFIA
+733 EKDEEERKDFIT

-753 ETLARSILDEQTK
+753 ETLARTILDDQTK
-766 LEVEFFKGVKVGVN
+766 LEIEFFKGVKVGIN
-780 KITGKGHL
+780 KITGTGHL

-797 LNVLE
+797 LGVLE

-811 DIFKAADRSNPEISI
+811 DIFKAAEKSNPEISI
-826 LSEEYLESIKKS
+826 LSEEYLEGIKKS
-838 KNKNIAAELLKRL
+838 KNKNIAAALLKRL
-851 IDGNIRV
+851 IDGNIKI
-858 FKRTNLVKAE
+858 FKRTNLVKSE

-873 MTEIMKKYNNRLITS
+873 MAEIMKKYNNRLITS

-901 VVDAKNEGKE
+901 LVEAKNEGKE

-933 EMQDEVLIQLAHELT
+933 EMKDEVLIQLAHELT

-995 LQAELMGEN
+995 MQAELMGEN
-1004 IEVSKK
+1004 YDIKSSENKNA
-1010 RDDDTQTE
+1010 
-1018 HINVKTTGF
+1018 NVKSSIQ
-1027 RNEEELYNLVNNNAE
+1027 YSVNNSEN
-1042 ILKVAEEEEKYD
+1042 LGMVAEESEKY
-1054 PFESNKGKFK
+1054 
-1064 TESGRNIYY
+1064 
-1073 YGEEFGEMPVVNK
+1073 
-1086 KYEGINTLNDLFGIL
+1086 KYE
-1101 LKAWSKESAYPSAQ
+1101 
-1115 EDPEYNKVNDPTYGQ
+1115 
-1130 CAITATIVHDLFGG
+1130 
-1144 TIHRI
+1144 
-1149 RVNGGGTHYFN
+1149 
-1160 KINGHYIDLTRD
+1160 
-1172 QFDIY
+1172 
-1177 NIPINYEPNET
+1177 
-1188 IDREYCNK
+1188 
-1196 NQDTLKRYN
+1196 
-1205 KLIENLARIINL
+1205 

>member
-1 MFREDNVEQAI
+1 MFKESNVEEAI
-12 IEQLKEL
+12 IEQLQEL
-19 GYEYQYAPDIE
+19 GYEYQYGPDIE

-35 AILKDVFYESLYKIN
+35 PILKDMFYDSLYKIN
-50 KGITEDIADEVYR
+50 KDITKDIADEVYR
-63 KIRNFHAVDL
+63 KVRNFRNVDL

-94 DKTFVAKLIDRE
+94 DRTFVARLIDRN
-106 NIEHNLFQ
+106 NIENNVFQ
-114 VLNQYTVIEYK
+114 VINQYTVIEYK

-168 IKSLFYY
+168 IRNLFYY

-208 KPEDNINQIDV
+208 KPEENINQIDV
-219 LLNGVFRKDRLID
+219 ILNGVFRKDRLID
-232 IITNFILFQNKEKG
+232 IISNFILFQNKEEG
-246 RIKILAGYHQY
+246 RIKILAGYQQY
-257 FAVDKSIKSTLK
+257 FAVEKSIKSTLK
-269 ALDEHT
+269 AIEEHS

-298 KISKIQSLNNPTIV
+298 KMLKIPDLNNPTIV

-322 QLYETFANTNREIL
+322 QLYSTFANTNREIL
-336 PQKTQHAASRK
+336 PQEATQALNRK
-347 KLKELLSVNAGGI
+347 NLKELLKVNAGGI

-371 DDIISDRENIIFIV
+371 EDVISERDNIIFIV
-385 DEAHRSQYSTE
+385 DEAHRSQYSLE
-396 KKFNRKTGEFQTGYA
+396 KKLNRKTGEFQVGYA

-416 SLPKATF
+416 SLPNATF

-441 FGDYIDVYDMTQAVL
+441 FGDYIDIYDMTQAVL

-469 AKLKLDEN
+469 AKLKLDEE

-483 DEYKYI
+483 DEYNYI
-489 IENDEADVETVTKS
+489 VENDEADAETVNKS
-503 KEELAKLETVIGAQD
+503 KEELAKLETVIGSQD
-518 RLEMLSKDIIEH
+518 RLDMLSKDIIEH
-530 YEQREDI
+530 YEQRADI

-553 DLYKEI
+553 NLYKEI
-559 IEKRPEWKDKIKVVL
+559 LNKRPDWNNKIKVVL
-574 TDNND
+574 TDNNN
-579 DPTNWHEIV
+579 DPTEWHEIV

-594 DDLATEFK
+594 DDLAIEFK
-602 DEKSKLKIV
+602 NEESELKIV

-693 VREKLEVMRDFFYG
+693 VKEKLEIMRDFFYG
-707 FDYQGFF
+707 FNYEPFF

-721 LRTLADGINYVL
+721 LKTLADGINYVL
-733 SKDEDEKKDFIA
+733 EKDEEERKDFIT

-753 ETLARSILDEQTK
+753 ETLARTILDDQTK
-766 LEVEFFKGVKVGVN
+766 LEIEFFKGVKVGIN
-780 KITGKGHL
+780 KITGTGHL

-797 LNVLE
+797 LGVLE

-811 DIFKAADRSNPEISI
+811 DIFKAAEKSNPEISI
-826 LSEEYLESIKKS
+826 LSEEYLEGIKKS
-838 KNKNIAAELLKRL
+838 KNKNIAAALLKRL
-851 IDGNIRV
+851 IDGNIKI
-858 FKRTNLVKAE
+858 FKRTNLVKSE

-873 MTEIMKKYNNRLITS
+873 MAEIMKKYNNRLITS

-901 VVDAKNEGKE
+901 LVEAKNEGKE

-933 EMQDEVLIQLAHELT
+933 EMKDEVLIQLAHELT

-995 LQAELMGEN
+995 MQAELMGEN
-1004 IEVSKK
+1004 YDIKSSEN
-1010 RDDDTQTE
+1010 
-1018 HINVKTTGF
+1018 INVEVKPSIQ
-1027 RNEEELYNLVNNNAE
+1027 YSDNNTE
-1042 ILKVAEEEEKYD
+1042 KLGMVAEESEKY
-1054 PFESNKGKFK
+1054 
-1064 TESGRNIYY
+1064 
-1073 YGEEFGEMPVVNK
+1073 
-1086 KYEGINTLNDLFGIL
+1086 KYE
-1101 LKAWSKESAYPSAQ
+1101 
-1115 EDPEYNKVNDPTYGQ
+1115 
-1130 CAITATIVHDLFGG
+1130 
-1144 TIHRI
+1144 
-1149 RVNGGGTHYFN
+1149 
-1160 KINGHYIDLTRD
+1160 
-1172 QFDIY
+1172 
-1177 NIPINYEPNET
+1177 
-1188 IDREYCNK
+1188 
-1196 NQDTLKRYN
+1196 
-1205 KLIENLARIINL
+1205 

>member
-50 KGITEDIADEVYR
+50 KYITEDIADEVYR

-94 DKTFVAKLIDRE
+94 DKTFVAKLIDRD
-106 NIEHNLFQ
+106 NIENNLFQ

-146 NAINEDTTI
+146 NAISEDTTI

-269 ALDEHT
+269 ALEEHT
-275 GKAGVVWHTQGS
+275 RKAGVVWHTQGS

-298 KISKIQSLNNPTIV
+298 KISKIPSLNNPTIV

-347 KLKELLSVNAGGI
+347 KLKELLGVNAGGI

-371 DDIISDRENIIFIV
+371 EDIISERENIIFIV

-416 SLPKATF
+416 SLPNATF

-483 DEYKYI
+483 DEYNYI

-559 IEKRPEWKDKIKVVL
+559 IEKRPEWKEKIKVVL

-579 DPTNWHEIV
+579 DPTDWHEIV

-693 VREKLEVMRDFFYG
+693 VKEKLEVMRDFFYG

-811 DIFKAADRSNPEISI
+811 DIFKAAERSNPEISI

-873 MTEIMKKYNNRLITS
+873 MAEIMKKYNNRLITS

-995 LQAELMGEN
+995 RQAELMGEN
-1004 IEVSKK
+1004 YDIKLSDEKSI
-1010 RDDDTQTE
+1010 DTQYGIE
-1018 HINVKTTGF
+1018 YSENDF
-1027 RNEEELYNLVNNNAE
+1027 ESLSM
-1042 ILKVAEEEEKYD
+1042 VAEEGEKYTI
-1054 PFESNKGKFK
+1054 K
-1064 TESGRNIYY
+1064 
-1073 YGEEFGEMPVVNK
+1073 
-1086 KYEGINTLNDLFGIL
+1086 EGNN
-1101 LKAWSKESAYPSAQ
+1101 
-1115 EDPEYNKVNDPTYGQ
+1115 
-1130 CAITATIVHDLFGG
+1130 
-1144 TIHRI
+1144 
-1149 RVNGGGTHYFN
+1149 
-1160 KINGHYIDLTRD
+1160 
-1172 QFDIY
+1172 
-1177 NIPINYEPNET
+1177 
-1188 IDREYCNK
+1188 
-1196 NQDTLKRYN
+1196 
-1205 KLIENLARIINL
+1205 

>member
-1 MFREDNVEQAI
+1 MFKESNVEEAI
-12 IEQLKEL
+12 IEQLQEL
-19 GYEYQYAPDIE
+19 GYEYLYGPDIE

-35 AILKDVFYESLYKIN
+35 PILKDVFYDSLYKIN
-50 KGITEDIADEVYR
+50 SGITEDIADEVYR
-63 KIRNFHAVDL
+63 KVRNFRNVDL

-94 DKTFVAKLIDRE
+94 DRTFVARLIDRNIIE
-106 NIEHNLFQ
+106 NNAFQ
-114 VLNQYTVIEYK
+114 VINQYTVIEYK

-168 IKSLFYY
+168 IRNLFYY
-175 NAFSVISDGIN
+175 NAFSVISEGIN

-208 KPEDNINQIDV
+208 KPEENINQIDV

-232 IITNFILFQNKEKG
+232 IISNFILFQNKEEG

-257 FAVDKSIKSTLK
+257 FAVEKSIKSTLK
-269 ALDEHT
+269 AIEEHS

-298 KISKIQSLNNPTIV
+298 KMLKIPDLNNPTIV

-322 QLYETFANTNREIL
+322 QLYNTFANTNRELL
-336 PQKTQHAASRK
+336 PQEATQALNRK
-347 KLKELLSVNAGGI
+347 NLQELLKVNAGGI
-360 IFTTIQKFEEG
+360 IFTTIQKFEE
-371 DDIISDRENIIFIV
+371 DDDVISERDNIIFIV
-385 DEAHRSQYSTE
+385 DEAHRSQYSLE
-396 KKFNRKTGEFQTGYA
+396 KKINRKTGEFQIGYA

-416 SLPKATF
+416 SLPNATF

-441 FGDYIDVYDMTQAVL
+441 FGDYIDIYDMTQAVL

-469 AKLKLDEN
+469 AKLKLDEE

-483 DEYKYI
+483 DEYNYI
-489 IENDEADVETVTKS
+489 VENDEADAETVNKS
-503 KEELAKLETVIGAQD
+503 KEELAKLETVIGSQD
-518 RLEMLSKDIIEH
+518 RLDILSKDIIEH
-530 YEQREDI
+530 YEQRADI

-553 DLYKEI
+553 NLYKEI
-559 IEKRPEWKDKIKVVL
+559 LNKRPDWNNKIKVVL
-574 TDNND
+574 TDNNN
-579 DPTNWHEIV
+579 DPTEWHEIV

-594 DDLATEFK
+594 DDLAIEFK
-602 DEKSKLKIV
+602 NEDSELKIV

-693 VREKLEVMRDFFYG
+693 VKEKLEIMRDFFYG
-707 FDYQGFF
+707 FNYEPFF

-721 LRTLADGINYVL
+721 LKTLADGINYVL
-733 SKDEDEKKDFIA
+733 EKDEEERKDFIT
-745 EATALSQA
+745 EATVLSQA
-753 ETLARSILDEQTK
+753 ETLARTILDDQTK
-766 LEVEFFKGVKVGVN
+766 LEIEFFKGVKVGIN
-780 KITGKGHL
+780 KITGTGHL

-797 LNVLE
+797 LGVLE

-811 DIFKAADRSNPEISI
+811 DIFKAAEKSNPEISI
-826 LSEEYLESIKKS
+826 LSEEYLEGIKKS
-838 KNKNIAAELLKRL
+838 KNKNIAAALLKRL
-851 IDGNIRV
+851 IDGNIKV
-858 FKRTNLVKAE
+858 FKRTNLVKSE

-873 MTEIMKKYNNRLITS
+873 MAEIMKKYNNRLITS

-901 VVDAKNEGKE
+901 LVEAKNEGKE

-933 EMQDEVLIQLAHELT
+933 EMKDEVLIQLAHELT

-995 LQAELMGEN
+995 MQAELMGEN
-1004 IEVSKK
+1004 YNIKSSEN
-1010 RDDDTQTE
+1010 
-1018 HINVKTTGF
+1018 INVDVK
-1027 RNEEELYNLVNNNAE
+1027 
-1042 ILKVAEEEEKYD
+1042 
-1054 PFESNKGKFK
+1054 
-1064 TESGRNIYY
+1064 
-1073 YGEEFGEMPVVNK
+1073 
-1086 KYEGINTLNDLFGIL
+1086 
-1101 LKAWSKESAYPSAQ
+1101 PS
-1115 EDPEYNKVNDPTYGQ
+1115 
-1130 CAITATIVHDLFGG
+1130 I
-1144 TIHRI
+1144 
-1149 RVNGGGTHYFN
+1149 
-1160 KINGHYIDLTRD
+1160 
-1172 QFDIY
+1172 
-1177 NIPINYEPNET
+1177 
-1188 IDREYCNK
+1188 
-1196 NQDTLKRYN
+1196 
-1205 KLIENLARIINL
+1205 

>member
-50 KGITEDIADEVYR
+50 KDITEDIADEVYR

-94 DKTFVAKLIDRE
+94 DKTFVAKLIDRD
-106 NIEHNLFQ
+106 NIENNLFQ

-269 ALDEHT
+269 ALEEHT
-275 GKAGVVWHTQGS
+275 RKAGVVWHTQGS

-298 KISKIQSLNNPTIV
+298 KISKIPSLNNPTIV

-347 KLKELLSVNAGGI
+347 KLKELLGVNAGGI

-371 DDIISDRENIIFIV
+371 EDIISERENIIFIV

-416 SLPKATF
+416 SLPNATF

-483 DEYKYI
+483 DEYNYI

-559 IEKRPEWKDKIKVVL
+559 IEKRPEWKEKIKVVL

-579 DPTNWHEIV
+579 DPTDWHEIV

-693 VREKLEVMRDFFYG
+693 VKEKLEVMRDFFYG

-811 DIFKAADRSNPEISI
+811 DIFKAAERSNPEISI

-873 MTEIMKKYNNRLITS
+873 MAEIMKKYNNRLITS

-901 VVDAKNEGKE
+901 VVDAKKEGKE

-995 LQAELMGEN
+995 RQAELMGEN
-1004 IEVSKK
+1004 YDIKLSDEKSI
-1010 RDDDTQTE
+1010 DTQYGIE
-1018 HINVKTTGF
+1018 YSENDF
-1027 RNEEELYNLVNNNAE
+1027 ESLSM
-1042 ILKVAEEEEKYD
+1042 VAEEGEKYTI
-1054 PFESNKGKFK
+1054 K
-1064 TESGRNIYY
+1064 
-1073 YGEEFGEMPVVNK
+1073 
-1086 KYEGINTLNDLFGIL
+1086 EGNN
-1101 LKAWSKESAYPSAQ
+1101 
-1115 EDPEYNKVNDPTYGQ
+1115 
-1130 CAITATIVHDLFGG
+1130 
-1144 TIHRI
+1144 
-1149 RVNGGGTHYFN
+1149 
-1160 KINGHYIDLTRD
+1160 
-1172 QFDIY
+1172 
-1177 NIPINYEPNET
+1177 
-1188 IDREYCNK
+1188 
-1196 NQDTLKRYN
+1196 
-1205 KLIENLARIINL
+1205 

>member
-106 NIEHNLFQ
+106 NIENNLFQ

-360 IFTTIQKFEEG
+360 IFTTIQKFEED

-483 DEYKYI
+483 DEYNYI

-574 TDNND
+574 TDNNN
-579 DPTNWHEIV
+579 DPTDWHEIV

-766 LEVEFFKGVKVGVN
+766 LEVEFFKGIKVGVN

-811 DIFKAADRSNPEISI
+811 DIFKAADRSNPKISI

-873 MTEIMKKYNNRLITS
+873 MAEIMKKYNNRLITS

-1010 RDDDTQTE
+1010 RDDDTQIE
-1018 HINVKTTGF
+1018 HTYIKTTGF
-1027 RNEEELYNLVNNNAE
+1027 RNEEELYNLANNNE
-1042 ILKVAEEEEKYD
+1042 LLQVAEEEEKYD

-1086 KYEGINTLNDLFGIL
+1086 IYEGINTLNDLFGVL
-1101 LKAWSKESAYPSAQ
+1101 LKAWTKESAYPSAQ
-1115 EDPEYNKVNDPTYGQ
+1115 KDPEYNKSNDPTYGQ
-1130 CAITATIVHDLFGG
+1130 CAITATLVYDMFGG
-1144 TIHRI
+1144 TIHKI
-1149 RVNGGGTHYFN
+1149 KVNGGGTHYFN

-1172 QFDIY
+1172 QFDLY
-1177 NIPINYEPNET
+1177 NIPVNYEPNET
-1188 IDREYCNK
+1188 IDREYCGK
-1196 NQDTLKRYN
+1196 NADTLKRFELLKEN
-1205 KLIENLARIINL
+1205 IEKVIK

>member
-1 MFREDNVEQAI
+1 MFKESNVEEAI
-12 IEQLKEL
+12 IEQLQEL
-19 GYEYQYAPDIE
+19 GYEYQYGPDIE

-35 AILKDVFYESLYKIN
+35 PILKDMFYDSLYKIN
-50 KGITEDIADEVYR
+50 KDITKDIADEVYR
-63 KIRNFHAVDL
+63 KVRNFRNVDL

-81 HMLYAGVEVPIEG
+81 HMLYSGIEVPIEG
-94 DKTFVAKLIDRE
+94 DRTFVARLIDRK
-106 NIEHNLFQ
+106 NIENNLFQ
-114 VLNQYTVIEYK
+114 VINQYTVIEYK

-168 IKSLFYY
+168 IRNLFYY

-208 KPEDNINQIDV
+208 KPEENINQIDV
-219 LLNGVFRKDRLID
+219 LLNGVFKKDRLID
-232 IITNFILFQNKEKG
+232 IISNFILFQNKEEG

-257 FAVDKSIKSTLK
+257 FAVEKSIKSTLK
-269 ALDEHT
+269 AIEEHS

-298 KISKIQSLNNPTIV
+298 KMLKIPDLNNPTIV

-322 QLYETFANTNREIL
+322 QLYNTFANTNREIL
-336 PQKTQHAASRK
+336 PQEATQALNRK
-347 KLKELLSVNAGGI
+347 NLKELLKVNAGGI

-371 DDIISDRENIIFIV
+371 EDVISERDNIIFIV
-385 DEAHRSQYSTE
+385 DEAHRSQYSLE
-396 KKFNRKTGEFQTGYA
+396 KKLNRKTGEFQIGYA

-416 SLPKATF
+416 SLPNATF

-441 FGDYIDVYDMTQAVL
+441 FGDYIDIYDMTQAVL

-469 AKLKLDEN
+469 AKLKLDEE

-483 DEYKYI
+483 NEYNYI
-489 IENDEADVETVTKS
+489 VENDEADADTVNKS
-503 KEELAKLETVIGAQD
+503 KEELAKLETVIGSQD
-518 RLEMLSKDIIEH
+518 RLDMLSKDIIEH
-530 YEQREDI
+530 YEQRADI

-553 DLYKEI
+553 NLYKEI
-559 IEKRPEWKDKIKVVL
+559 LNKRPDWNNKIKVVL
-574 TDNND
+574 TDNNN
-579 DPTNWHEIV
+579 DPTEWHEIV

-594 DDLATEFK
+594 DDLAIEFK
-602 DEKSKLKIV
+602 NEDSELKIV

-693 VREKLEVMRDFFYG
+693 VKEKLEIMRDFFYG
-707 FDYQGFF
+707 FNYEPFF

-721 LRTLADGINYVL
+721 LKTLADGINYVL
-733 SKDEDEKKDFIA
+733 EKDEEERKDFIT

-753 ETLARSILDEQTK
+753 ETLARTILDDQTK
-766 LEVEFFKGVKVGVN
+766 LEIEFFKGVKVGIN
-780 KITGKGHL
+780 KITGTGHL

-797 LNVLE
+797 LGVLE

-811 DIFKAADRSNPEISI
+811 DIFKAAEKSNPEISI

-838 KNKNIAAELLKRL
+838 KNKNIAAALLKRL
-851 IDGNIRV
+851 IDGNIKV
-858 FKRTNLVKAE
+858 FKRTNLVKSE

-873 MTEIMKKYNNRLITS
+873 MAEIMKKYNNRLITS

-901 VVDAKNEGKE
+901 KKKKKNEGKE

-933 EMQDEVLIQLAHELT
+933 EMKDEVLIQLAHELT

-995 LQAELMGEN
+995 MQAELMGEN
-1004 IEVSKK
+1004 YDIKSSEN
-1010 RDDDTQTE
+1010 
-1018 HINVKTTGF
+1018 INVNVKPSIQ
-1027 RNEEELYNLVNNNAE
+1027 YSDNNTE
-1042 ILKVAEEEEKYD
+1042 KLGMVAEESEKY
-1054 PFESNKGKFK
+1054 
-1064 TESGRNIYY
+1064 
-1073 YGEEFGEMPVVNK
+1073 
-1086 KYEGINTLNDLFGIL
+1086 KYE
-1101 LKAWSKESAYPSAQ
+1101 
-1115 EDPEYNKVNDPTYGQ
+1115 
-1130 CAITATIVHDLFGG
+1130 
-1144 TIHRI
+1144 
-1149 RVNGGGTHYFN
+1149 
-1160 KINGHYIDLTRD
+1160 
-1172 QFDIY
+1172 
-1177 NIPINYEPNET
+1177 
-1188 IDREYCNK
+1188 
-1196 NQDTLKRYN
+1196 
-1205 KLIENLARIINL
+1205 

>member
-1 MFREDNVEQAI
+1 MFKESNVEEAI
-12 IEQLKEL
+12 IEQLQEL
-19 GYEYQYAPDIE
+19 GYEYLYGPDIE

-35 AILKDVFYESLYKIN
+35 PILKEVFYDSLYKIN

-63 KIRNFHAVDL
+63 KVRNFRNVDL
-73 VEANYEFY
+73 VESNYEFY

-94 DKTFVAKLIDRE
+94 DRTFVARLIDRN
-106 NIEHNLFQ
+106 NIENNLFQ
-114 VLNQYTVIEYK
+114 VINQYTVIEYK

-168 IKSLFYY
+168 IRNLFYY

-208 KPEDNINQIDV
+208 KPEENINQIDV
-219 LLNGVFRKDRLID
+219 LLNGVFKKDRLID
-232 IITNFILFQNKEKG
+232 IISNFILFQNKEEG
-246 RIKILAGYHQY
+246 RIKILAGYHQF
-257 FAVDKSIKSTLK
+257 FAVEKSIKSTLK
-269 ALDEHT
+269 AIEEHS

-298 KISKIQSLNNPTIV
+298 KMLKIPDLNNPTIV

-322 QLYETFANTNREIL
+322 QLYNTFANTNREIL
-336 PQKTQHAASRK
+336 PQEATQALNRK
-347 KLKELLSVNAGGI
+347 NLQELLKVNAGGI
-360 IFTTIQKFEEG
+360 IFTTIQKFEE
-371 DDIISDRENIIFIV
+371 DDDVISERDNIIFIV
-385 DEAHRSQYSTE
+385 DEAHRSQYSLE
-396 KKFNRKTGEFQTGYA
+396 KKLNRKTGEFQIGYA

-416 SLPKATF
+416 SLPNATF

-441 FGDYIDVYDMTQAVL
+441 FGDYIDIYDMTQAVL

-469 AKLKLDEN
+469 AKLKLDEE

-483 DEYKYI
+483 DEYNYI
-489 IENDEADVETVTKS
+489 VENDEADADTVNKS
-503 KEELAKLETVIGAQD
+503 KEELAKLETVIGSQD
-518 RLEMLSKDIIEH
+518 RLDILSKDIIEH
-530 YEQREDI
+530 YEQRADI

-553 DLYKEI
+553 NLYKEI
-559 IEKRPEWKDKIKVVL
+559 LNKRPDWNNKIKVVL
-574 TDNND
+574 TDNNN
-579 DPTNWHEIV
+579 DPTEWHEIV

-594 DDLATEFK
+594 DDLAIEFK
-602 DEKSKLKIV
+602 NEDSELKIV

-693 VREKLEVMRDFFYG
+693 VKEKLEIMRDFFYG
-707 FDYQGFF
+707 FNYEPFF

-721 LRTLADGINYVL
+721 LKTLADGINYVL
-733 SKDEDEKKDFIA
+733 EKDEEERKDFIA

-753 ETLARSILDEQTK
+753 ETLARTILDDQTK
-766 LEVEFFKGVKVGVN
+766 LEIEFFKGVKVGIN
-780 KITGKGHL
+780 KITGTGHL

-797 LNVLE
+797 LGVLE

-811 DIFKAADRSNPEISI
+811 DIFKAAEKSNPEISI
-826 LSEEYLESIKKS
+826 LSEEYLEGIKNS
-838 KNKNIAAELLKRL
+838 KNKNIAAALLKRL
-851 IDGNIRV
+851 IDGNIKI
-858 FKRTNLVKAE
+858 FKRTNLVKSE

-873 MTEIMKKYNNRLITS
+873 MAEIMKKYNNRLITS

-901 VVDAKNEGKE
+901 LVEAKNEGKE

-933 EMQDEVLIQLAHELT
+933 EMKDEVLIQLAHELT

-995 LQAELMGEN
+995 MQAELMGEN
-1004 IEVSKK
+1004 YDIKSSENKNA
-1010 RDDDTQTE
+1010 
-1018 HINVKTTGF
+1018 NVKSSIQYSD
-1027 RNEEELYNLVNNNAE
+1027 NNSENLGM
-1042 ILKVAEEEEKYD
+1042 VAEESEKY
-1054 PFESNKGKFK
+1054 
-1064 TESGRNIYY
+1064 
-1073 YGEEFGEMPVVNK
+1073 
-1086 KYEGINTLNDLFGIL
+1086 KYE
-1101 LKAWSKESAYPSAQ
+1101 
-1115 EDPEYNKVNDPTYGQ
+1115 
-1130 CAITATIVHDLFGG
+1130 
-1144 TIHRI
+1144 
-1149 RVNGGGTHYFN
+1149 
-1160 KINGHYIDLTRD
+1160 
-1172 QFDIY
+1172 
-1177 NIPINYEPNET
+1177 
-1188 IDREYCNK
+1188 
-1196 NQDTLKRYN
+1196 
-1205 KLIENLARIINL
+1205 

>member
-1 MFREDNVEQAI
+1 MFKESNVEEAI
-12 IEQLKEL
+12 IEQLQEL
-19 GYEYQYAPDIE
+19 GYEYQYGPDIE

-35 AILKDVFYESLYKIN
+35 PILKDVFYDSLYKIN
-50 KGITEDIADEVYR
+50 KDITEDIADEVYR
-63 KIRNFHAVDL
+63 KVRNFRNVDL
-73 VEANYEFY
+73 VETNYEFY

-94 DKTFVAKLIDRE
+94 DRTFVARLIDRN
-106 NIEHNLFQ
+106 NIENNVFQ
-114 VLNQYTVIEYK
+114 VINQYTVIEYK

-168 IKSLFYY
+168 IRNLFYY

-208 KPEDNINQIDV
+208 KPEENINQIDV
-219 LLNGVFRKDRLID
+219 LLNGVFKKDRLID
-232 IITNFILFQNKEKG
+232 IISNFILFQNKEEG

-257 FAVDKSIKSTLK
+257 FAVEKSIKSTLK
-269 ALDEHT
+269 AIEEHS

-298 KISKIQSLNNPTIV
+298 KMLKIPDLNNPTIV

-322 QLYETFANTNREIL
+322 QLYNTFANTNREIL
-336 PQKTQHAASRK
+336 PQEATQALNRK
-347 KLKELLSVNAGGI
+347 NLKELLKVNAGGI
-360 IFTTIQKFEEG
+360 IFTTIQKFEE
-371 DDIISDRENIIFIV
+371 DDDVISERDNIIFIV
-385 DEAHRSQYSTE
+385 DEAHRSQYSLE
-396 KKFNRKTGEFQTGYA
+396 KKLNRKTGEFQVGYA

-416 SLPKATF
+416 SLPNATF

-441 FGDYIDVYDMTQAVL
+441 FGDYIDIYDMTQAVL

-469 AKLKLDEN
+469 AKLKLDEE

-483 DEYKYI
+483 DEYNYI
-489 IENDEADVETVTKS
+489 VENDEADADTVNKS
-503 KEELAKLETVIGAQD
+503 KEELAKLETVIGSQD
-518 RLEMLSKDIIEH
+518 RLDMLSKDIIGH
-530 YEQREDI
+530 YEQRADI

-553 DLYKEI
+553 NLYKEI
-559 IEKRPEWKDKIKVVL
+559 LNKRPDWNNKIKVVL
-574 TDNND
+574 TDNNN
-579 DPTNWHEIV
+579 DPTEWHEIV

-594 DDLATEFK
+594 DDLAIEFK
-602 DEKSKLKIV
+602 NEDSELKIV

-693 VREKLEVMRDFFYG
+693 VKEKLEIMRDFFYG
-707 FDYQGFF
+707 FNYEPFF

-721 LRTLADGINYVL
+721 LKTLADGINYVL
-733 SKDEDEKKDFIA
+733 EKDEEERKDFIT

-753 ETLARSILDEQTK
+753 ETLARTILDDQTK
-766 LEVEFFKGVKVGVN
+766 LEIEFFKGVKVGIN
-780 KITGKGHL
+780 KITGTGHL

-797 LNVLE
+797 LGVLE

-811 DIFKAADRSNPEISI
+811 DIFKAAEKSNPEISI
-826 LSEEYLESIKKS
+826 LSEEYLEGIKKS
-838 KNKNIAAELLKRL
+838 KNKNIAAALLKRL
-851 IDGNIRV
+851 IDGNIKI
-858 FKRTNLVKAE
+858 FKRTNLVKSE

-873 MTEIMKKYNNRLITS
+873 MAEIMKKYNNRLITS

-901 VVDAKNEGKE
+901 LVEAKNEGKE

-933 EMQDEVLIQLAHELT
+933 EMKDEVLIQLAHELT

-995 LQAELMGEN
+995 MQAELMGEN
-1004 IEVSKK
+1004 YDIKSSENKNA
-1010 RDDDTQTE
+1010 
-1018 HINVKTTGF
+1018 NVKSSIQYSD
-1027 RNEEELYNLVNNNAE
+1027 NNSENLDM
-1042 ILKVAEEEEKYD
+1042 VAEESEKY
-1054 PFESNKGKFK
+1054 
-1064 TESGRNIYY
+1064 
-1073 YGEEFGEMPVVNK
+1073 
-1086 KYEGINTLNDLFGIL
+1086 KYE
-1101 LKAWSKESAYPSAQ
+1101 
-1115 EDPEYNKVNDPTYGQ
+1115 
-1130 CAITATIVHDLFGG
+1130 
-1144 TIHRI
+1144 
-1149 RVNGGGTHYFN
+1149 
-1160 KINGHYIDLTRD
+1160 
-1172 QFDIY
+1172 
-1177 NIPINYEPNET
+1177 
-1188 IDREYCNK
+1188 
-1196 NQDTLKRYN
+1196 
-1205 KLIENLARIINL
+1205 

>member
-1 MFREDNVEQAI
+1 MFKESNVEEAI
-12 IEQLKEL
+12 IEQLQEL
-19 GYEYQYAPDIE
+19 GYEYQYGPEIE

-35 AILKDVFYESLYKIN
+35 PILKDVFYDSLYKIN
-50 KGITEDIADEVYR
+50 KDITEDIADEVYR
-63 KIRNFHAVDL
+63 KVRNFRNVDL

-81 HMLYAGVEVPIEG
+81 HMLYSGIEVPIEG
-94 DKTFVAKLIDRE
+94 DRTFVARLIDRK
-106 NIEHNLFQ
+106 NIENNLFQ
-114 VLNQYTVIEYK
+114 VINQYTVIEYK

-168 IKSLFYY
+168 IRNLFYY

-208 KPEDNINQIDV
+208 KPEENINQIDV

-232 IITNFILFQNKEKG
+232 IISNFILFQNKEEG

-257 FAVDKSIKSTLK
+257 FAVEKSIKSTLK
-269 ALDEHT
+269 AIEEHS

-298 KISKIQSLNNPTIV
+298 KMLKIPDLNNPTIV

-322 QLYETFANTNREIL
+322 QLYNTFANTNREIL
-336 PQKTQHAASRK
+336 PQEATQALNRK
-347 KLKELLSVNAGGI
+347 NLKELLKVNAGGI

-371 DDIISDRENIIFIV
+371 EDVISERDNIIFIV
-385 DEAHRSQYSTE
+385 DEAHRSQYSLE
-396 KKFNRKTGEFQTGYA
+396 KKLNRKTGEFQVGYA

-416 SLPKATF
+416 SLPNATF

-441 FGDYIDVYDMTQAVL
+441 FGDYIDIYDMTQAVL

-469 AKLKLDEN
+469 AKLKLDEE

-483 DEYKYI
+483 NEYNYI
-489 IENDEADVETVTKS
+489 VENDEADADTVNKS
-503 KEELAKLETVIGAQD
+503 KEELAKLETIIGSQD
-518 RLEMLSKDIIEH
+518 RLDILSKDIIEH
-530 YEQREDI
+530 YEQRADI

-553 DLYKEI
+553 NLYKEI
-559 IEKRPEWKDKIKVVL
+559 LNKRPDWNNKIKVVL
-574 TDNND
+574 TDNNN
-579 DPTNWHEIV
+579 DPTEWHEIV

-594 DDLATEFK
+594 DDLAIEFK
-602 DEKSKLKIV
+602 NEDSELKIV

-693 VREKLEVMRDFFYG
+693 VKEKLEIMRDFFYG
-707 FDYQGFF
+707 FNYEPFF

-721 LRTLADGINYVL
+721 LKTLADGINYVL
-733 SKDEDEKKDFIA
+733 EKDEEERKDFIT

-753 ETLARSILDEQTK
+753 ETLARTILDDQTK
-766 LEVEFFKGVKVGVN
+766 LEIEFFKGVKVGIN
-780 KITGKGHL
+780 KITGTGHL

-797 LNVLE
+797 LGVLE

-811 DIFKAADRSNPEISI
+811 DIFKAAEKSNPEISI
-826 LSEEYLESIKKS
+826 LSEEYLEGIKKS
-838 KNKNIAAELLKRL
+838 KNKNIAAALLKRL
-851 IDGNIRV
+851 IDGNIKV
-858 FKRTNLVKAE
+858 FKRTNLVKSE

-873 MTEIMKKYNNRLITS
+873 MAEIMKKYNNRLITS

-901 VVDAKNEGKE
+901 LVEAKNEGKE

-933 EMQDEVLIQLAHELT
+933 EMKDEVLIQLAHELT

-995 LQAELMGEN
+995 MQAELMGEN
-1004 IEVSKK
+1004 YDIKSSENKNA
-1010 RDDDTQTE
+1010 
-1018 HINVKTTGF
+1018 NVKSSIQYSD
-1027 RNEEELYNLVNNNAE
+1027 NNSENLGM
-1042 ILKVAEEEEKYD
+1042 VAEESEKY
-1054 PFESNKGKFK
+1054 
-1064 TESGRNIYY
+1064 
-1073 YGEEFGEMPVVNK
+1073 
-1086 KYEGINTLNDLFGIL
+1086 KYE
-1101 LKAWSKESAYPSAQ
+1101 
-1115 EDPEYNKVNDPTYGQ
+1115 
-1130 CAITATIVHDLFGG
+1130 
-1144 TIHRI
+1144 
-1149 RVNGGGTHYFN
+1149 
-1160 KINGHYIDLTRD
+1160 
-1172 QFDIY
+1172 
-1177 NIPINYEPNET
+1177 
-1188 IDREYCNK
+1188 
-1196 NQDTLKRYN
+1196 
-1205 KLIENLARIINL
+1205 

>member
-1 MFREDNVEQAI
+1 MFKESNVEEAI
-12 IEQLKEL
+12 IEQLQEL
-19 GYEYQYAPDIE
+19 GYEYQYGPEIE

-35 AILKDVFYESLYKIN
+35 PILKEVFYDSLYKIN
-50 KGITEDIADEVYR
+50 KDITEDIADEVYR
-63 KIRNFHAVDL
+63 KVRNFRNVDL

-94 DKTFVAKLIDRE
+94 DRTFVAKLIDRN
-106 NIEHNLFQ
+106 NIENNVFQ
-114 VLNQYTVIEYK
+114 VINQYTVIEYK

-168 IKSLFYY
+168 IRNLFYY

-208 KPEDNINQIDV
+208 KPEENINQIDV

-232 IITNFILFQNKEKG
+232 IISNFILFQNKEEG

-257 FAVDKSIKSTLK
+257 FAVEKSIKSTLK
-269 ALDEHT
+269 AIEEHS

-298 KISKIQSLNNPTIV
+298 KMLKIPDLNNPTIV

-322 QLYETFANTNREIL
+322 QLYNTFANTNREIL
-336 PQKTQHAASRK
+336 PQEATQALNRK
-347 KLKELLSVNAGGI
+347 NLKELLKVNAGGI

-371 DDIISDRENIIFIV
+371 EDVISERDNIIFIV
-385 DEAHRSQYSTE
+385 DEAHRSQYSLE
-396 KKFNRKTGEFQTGYA
+396 KKLNRKTGEFQVGYA

-416 SLPKATF
+416 SLPNATF

-441 FGDYIDVYDMTQAVL
+441 FGDYIDIYDMTQAVL

-469 AKLKLDEN
+469 AKLKLDEE

-483 DEYKYI
+483 NEYNYI
-489 IENDEADVETVTKS
+489 VENDEADADTVNKS
-503 KEELAKLETVIGAQD
+503 KEELAKLETVIGSQD
-518 RLEMLSKDIIEH
+518 RLDMLSKDIIEH
-530 YEQREDI
+530 YEQRADI

-553 DLYKEI
+553 NLYKEI
-559 IEKRPEWKDKIKVVL
+559 LNKRPDWNNKIKVVL
-574 TDNND
+574 TDNNN
-579 DPTNWHEIV
+579 DPTEWHEIV

-594 DDLATEFK
+594 DDLAIEFK
-602 DEKSKLKIV
+602 NEDSELKIV

-693 VREKLEVMRDFFYG
+693 VKEKLEIMRDFFYG
-707 FDYQGFF
+707 FNYEPFF

-721 LRTLADGINYVL
+721 LKTLADGINYVL
-733 SKDEDEKKDFIA
+733 EKDEEERKDFIT

-753 ETLARSILDEQTK
+753 ETLARTILDDQTK
-766 LEVEFFKGVKVGVN
+766 LEIEFFKGVKVGIN
-780 KITGKGHL
+780 KITGTGHL

-797 LNVLE
+797 LGVLE

-811 DIFKAADRSNPEISI
+811 DIFKAAEKSNPEISI
-826 LSEEYLESIKKS
+826 LSEEYLEGIKKS
-838 KNKNIAAELLKRL
+838 KNKNIAAALLKRL
-851 IDGNIRV
+851 IDGNIKI
-858 FKRTNLVKAE
+858 FKRTNLVKSE

-873 MTEIMKKYNNRLITS
+873 MAEIMKKYNNRLITS

-901 VVDAKNEGKE
+901 LVEAKNEGKE

-933 EMQDEVLIQLAHELT
+933 EMKDEVLIQLAHELT
-948 ETVRKNRTVDWDK
+948 ETVRKNRTADWDK

-995 LQAELMGEN
+995 MQAELMGEN
-1004 IEVSKK
+1004 YDIKSSENKNA
-1010 RDDDTQTE
+1010 
-1018 HINVKTTGF
+1018 NVKSSIQ
-1027 RNEEELYNLVNNNAE
+1027 YSVNNSEN
-1042 ILKVAEEEEKYD
+1042 LGMVAEESEKY
-1054 PFESNKGKFK
+1054 
-1064 TESGRNIYY
+1064 
-1073 YGEEFGEMPVVNK
+1073 
-1086 KYEGINTLNDLFGIL
+1086 KYE
-1101 LKAWSKESAYPSAQ
+1101 
-1115 EDPEYNKVNDPTYGQ
+1115 
-1130 CAITATIVHDLFGG
+1130 
-1144 TIHRI
+1144 
-1149 RVNGGGTHYFN
+1149 
-1160 KINGHYIDLTRD
+1160 
-1172 QFDIY
+1172 
-1177 NIPINYEPNET
+1177 
-1188 IDREYCNK
+1188 
-1196 NQDTLKRYN
+1196 
-1205 KLIENLARIINL
+1205 

>member
-1 MFREDNVEQAI
+1 MKDMFKESNVEEAI
-12 IEQLKEL
+12 IEQLQEM
-19 GYEYQYAPDIE
+19 GYEYLYGPDIE

-35 AILKDVFYESLYKIN
+35 PILKDVFYDSLYKIN
-50 KGITEDIADEVYR
+50 SGITEDIADEVYR
-63 KIRNFHAVDL
+63 KVRNFRNVDL

-94 DKTFVAKLIDRE
+94 DRTFVARLIDRNIIE
-106 NIEHNLFQ
+106 NNAFQ
-114 VLNQYTVIEYK
+114 VINQYTVIEYK

-168 IKSLFYY
+168 IRNLFYY

-208 KPEDNINQIDV
+208 KPEENINQIDV

-232 IITNFILFQNKEKG
+232 IISNFILFQNKEEG

-257 FAVDKSIKSTLK
+257 FAVEKSIKSTLK
-269 ALDEHT
+269 AIEEHS

-298 KISKIQSLNNPTIV
+298 KMLKIPDLNNPTIV

-322 QLYETFANTNREIL
+322 QLYNTFANTNRELL
-336 PQKTQHAASRK
+336 PQEATQALNRK
-347 KLKELLSVNAGGI
+347 NLQELLKVNAGGI
-360 IFTTIQKFEEG
+360 IFTTIQKFEE
-371 DDIISDRENIIFIV
+371 DDDVISERDNIIFIV
-385 DEAHRSQYSTE
+385 DEAHRSQYSLE
-396 KKFNRKTGEFQTGYA
+396 KKINRKTGEFQIGYA

-416 SLPKATF
+416 SLPNATF

-441 FGDYIDVYDMTQAVL
+441 FGDYIDIYDMTQAVL

-469 AKLKLDEN
+469 AKLKLDEE

-483 DEYKYI
+483 DEYNYI
-489 IENDEADVETVTKS
+489 VENDEADAETVNKS
-503 KEELAKLETVIGAQD
+503 KEELAKLETVIGSQD
-518 RLEMLSKDIIEH
+518 RLDILSKDIIEH
-530 YEQREDI
+530 YEQRADI

-553 DLYKEI
+553 NLYKEI
-559 IEKRPEWKDKIKVVL
+559 LNKRPDWNNKIKVVL
-574 TDNND
+574 TDNNN
-579 DPTNWHEIV
+579 DPTEWHEIV

-594 DDLATEFK
+594 DDLAIEFK
-602 DEKSKLKIV
+602 NEDSELKIV

-693 VREKLEVMRDFFYG
+693 VKEKLEIMRDFFYG
-707 FDYQGFF
+707 FNYEPFF

-721 LRTLADGINYVL
+721 LKTLADGINYVL
-733 SKDEDEKKDFIA
+733 EKDEEERKDFIT
-745 EATALSQA
+745 EATVLSQA
-753 ETLARSILDEQTK
+753 ETLARTILDDQTK
-766 LEVEFFKGVKVGVN
+766 LEIEFFKGVKVGIN
-780 KITGKGHL
+780 KITGTGHL

-797 LNVLE
+797 LGVLE

-811 DIFKAADRSNPEISI
+811 DIFKAAEKSNPEISI
-826 LSEEYLESIKKS
+826 LSEEYLEGIKKS
-838 KNKNIAAELLKRL
+838 KNKNIAAALLKRL
-851 IDGNIRV
+851 IDGNIKV
-858 FKRTNLVKAE
+858 FKRTNLVKSE

-873 MTEIMKKYNNRLITS
+873 MAEIMKKYNNRLITS

-901 VVDAKNEGKE
+901 LVEAKNEGKE

-933 EMQDEVLIQLAHELT
+933 EMKDEVLIQLAHELT

-995 LQAELMGEN
+995 MQAELMGEN
-1004 IEVSKK
+1004 YNIKSSEN
-1010 RDDDTQTE
+1010 
-1018 HINVKTTGF
+1018 INVDVKPSIQ
-1027 RNEEELYNLVNNNAE
+1027 YSDNNTEKLGMA
-1042 ILKVAEEEEKYD
+1042 AEESEKY
-1054 PFESNKGKFK
+1054 
-1064 TESGRNIYY
+1064 
-1073 YGEEFGEMPVVNK
+1073 
-1086 KYEGINTLNDLFGIL
+1086 KYE
-1101 LKAWSKESAYPSAQ
+1101 
-1115 EDPEYNKVNDPTYGQ
+1115 
-1130 CAITATIVHDLFGG
+1130 
-1144 TIHRI
+1144 
-1149 RVNGGGTHYFN
+1149 
-1160 KINGHYIDLTRD
+1160 
-1172 QFDIY
+1172 
-1177 NIPINYEPNET
+1177 
-1188 IDREYCNK
+1188 
-1196 NQDTLKRYN
+1196 
-1205 KLIENLARIINL
+1205 

>member
-1 MFREDNVEQAI
+1 MFKESNVEEAI
-12 IEQLKEL
+12 IEQLQEL
-19 GYEYQYAPDIE
+19 GYEYLYGPDIE

-35 AILKDVFYESLYKIN
+35 PILKDVFYDSLYKIN
-50 KGITEDIADEVYR
+50 KDITEDIADEVYR
-63 KIRNFHAVDL
+63 KVRNFRNVDL

-94 DKTFVAKLIDRE
+94 DRTFVARLIDRN
-106 NIEHNLFQ
+106 NIENNLFQ
-114 VLNQYTVIEYK
+114 VINQYTVIEYK

-168 IKSLFYY
+168 IRNLFYY

-208 KPEDNINQIDV
+208 KPEENINQIDV
-219 LLNGVFRKDRLID
+219 LLNGVFKKDRLID
-232 IITNFILFQNKEKG
+232 IISNFILFQNKEEG

-257 FAVDKSIKSTLK
+257 FAVEKSIKSTLK
-269 ALDEHT
+269 AIEEHS

-298 KISKIQSLNNPTIV
+298 KMLKIPDLNNPTIV

-322 QLYETFANTNREIL
+322 QLYNTFANTNREIL
-336 PQKTQHAASRK
+336 PQEAKQALNRK
-347 KLKELLSVNAGGI
+347 NLKELLKVNAGGI
-360 IFTTIQKFEEG
+360 IFTTIQKFEE
-371 DDIISDRENIIFIV
+371 DDDVISERDNIIFIV
-385 DEAHRSQYSTE
+385 DEAHRSQYSLE
-396 KKFNRKTGEFQTGYA
+396 KKLNRKTGEFQVGYA

-416 SLPKATF
+416 SLPNATF

-441 FGDYIDVYDMTQAVL
+441 FGDYIDIYDMTQAVL

-469 AKLKLDEN
+469 AKLKLDEE

-483 DEYKYI
+483 DEYNYI
-489 IENDEADVETVTKS
+489 VQNDEADADTVNKS
-503 KEELAKLETVIGAQD
+503 KEELAKLETVIGSQD
-518 RLEMLSKDIIEH
+518 RLDILSKDIIEH
-530 YEQREDI
+530 YEQRSDI

-553 DLYKEI
+553 NLYKEI
-559 IEKRPEWKDKIKVVL
+559 LNKRPDWNNKIKVVL

-579 DPTNWHEIV
+579 DPTEWHEIV

-594 DDLATEFK
+594 DDLAIEFK
-602 DEKSKLKIV
+602 NEDSELKIV

-693 VREKLEVMRDFFYG
+693 VKEKLEIMRDFFYG
-707 FDYQGFF
+707 FNYEPFF

-721 LRTLADGINYVL
+721 LKTLADGINYVL
-733 SKDEDEKKDFIA
+733 EKDEEERKDFMT

-753 ETLARSILDEQTK
+753 ETLARTILDDQTK
-766 LEVEFFKGVKVGVN
+766 LEIEFFKGVKVGIN
-780 KITGKGHL
+780 KITGTGHL

-797 LNVLE
+797 LGVLE

-811 DIFKAADRSNPEISI
+811 DIFKAAEKSNPEISI
-826 LSEEYLESIKKS
+826 LSEEYLEGIKKS
-838 KNKNIAAELLKRL
+838 KNKNIAAALLKRL
-851 IDGNIRV
+851 IDGNIKI
-858 FKRTNLVKAE
+858 FKRTNLVKSE

-873 MTEIMKKYNNRLITS
+873 MAEIMKKYNNRLITS

-901 VVDAKNEGKE
+901 LVEAKNEGKE

-933 EMQDEVLIQLAHELT
+933 EMKDEVLIQLAHELT

-995 LQAELMGEN
+995 MQAELMGEN
-1004 IEVSKK
+1004 YDIKSSENKNA
-1010 RDDDTQTE
+1010 
-1018 HINVKTTGF
+1018 NVKSSIQ
-1027 RNEEELYNLVNNNAE
+1027 YSVNNSEN
-1042 ILKVAEEEEKYD
+1042 LGMVAEESEKY
-1054 PFESNKGKFK
+1054 
-1064 TESGRNIYY
+1064 
-1073 YGEEFGEMPVVNK
+1073 
-1086 KYEGINTLNDLFGIL
+1086 KYE
-1101 LKAWSKESAYPSAQ
+1101 
-1115 EDPEYNKVNDPTYGQ
+1115 
-1130 CAITATIVHDLFGG
+1130 
-1144 TIHRI
+1144 
-1149 RVNGGGTHYFN
+1149 
-1160 KINGHYIDLTRD
+1160 
-1172 QFDIY
+1172 
-1177 NIPINYEPNET
+1177 
-1188 IDREYCNK
+1188 
-1196 NQDTLKRYN
+1196 
-1205 KLIENLARIINL
+1205 